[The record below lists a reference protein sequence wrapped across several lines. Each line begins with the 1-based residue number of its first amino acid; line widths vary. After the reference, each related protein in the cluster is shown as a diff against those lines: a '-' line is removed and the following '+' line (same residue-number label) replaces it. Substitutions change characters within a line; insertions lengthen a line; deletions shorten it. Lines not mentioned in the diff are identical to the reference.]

1 MSAPAWPRGGG
12 SMGELV
18 RQHDWSTT
26 SLGALEDWPAHL
38 RTSVDIMLNSPMA
51 MVLMWGPQHV
61 MIYNDDYIQIA
72 GERHPA
78 ALGGTVPAVWPEI
91 WDWNARILEAGL
103 RGETQ
108 VHRERCL
115 PLLRDGKATDV
126 CFDLFYA
133 PVHGA
138 EGQVDGVLCTALEL
152 TARMEEGRQLKLATA
167 ELGQLNTTLQTESE
181 AVRAANRRLG
191 EERALLRALFQ
202 QAPSFMALLRGPQHV
217 FELAN
222 EHYLRLV
229 GRLELELLGKT
240 VESALPEV
248 KAQGFIELL
257 DQVYRT
263 GEPYEGRQ
271 VKVDLQTADGRTGQR
286 QIDFIYQPIKDDEGV
301 VTGILVEGIDV
312 TERMEAEERLRLA
325 QQAGGI
331 GTFEWFPETG
341 AMLVSPTFR
350 RLWGLADEEEVTER
364 LLVSLVD
371 ARDQQKVGPSKL
383 DLAPNPLEYVEYR
396 IRRPA
401 DGALRWIARQGEVVA
416 GRVPGQRR
424 YVGVSFDVTERR
436 QIEDELNASQE
447 RMSAIFGQASVGLS
461 ELGLD
466 GSFQRVNGALCRML
480 GRSAE
485 ELLSLNMNDIMH
497 PADVPGNSVLFQ
509 RLVETGESFSL
520 EKRYLKPDGSQ
531 VWVSSNVSRLLDE
544 QGQTR
549 SLIAVKTDITDRRRV
564 EKALHELNETLEHR
578 VEQEVGERT
587 KAEDALRQAQKMEA
601 VGQLT
606 GGIAHDFNNVL
617 QIISGNLHLLHH
629 LTGSDGLMRQRLDT
643 AIAAV
648 ERGAKLSSHLLAF
661 ARRQPLKPVVADLA
675 RVVRNMDALLR
686 RALGEAIDIV
696 LVGGG
701 GLWNTLVDR
710 SQIENVILN
719 LAINARDAMD
729 GVGKLTIE
737 LGNVVLDE
745 QYVHKLVDV
754 PAGQY
759 VMLSVTDTGR
769 GMSGPV
775 LQRAFEPFFTT
786 KPEGAGTGLGLSMAY
801 GFVTQS
807 RGHIRIY
814 SEPGVG
820 TGVKI
825 YLPRSLMAEA
835 DEELELSGVV
845 TGGTETVL
853 VVEDDVG
860 VRTTVVDML
869 GALGY
874 TVLKAEDGESALAVL
889 HSGAQIDLLFTDV
902 IMPGPV
908 SSTEMARQARELQP
922 DIAVLFTSGYAQD
935 IIVHEGRLDAGVEL
949 LSKPYRREELARKL
963 RHVLANRQQ
972 QMRARQFERSGA
984 PVASSA
990 ANGSTAASVLG
1001 SGTPGLDLTGHA
1013 LVPQGDMPT
1022 SMKILVVE
1030 DNLDSQLMVCE
1041 LVGMLGHTVSG
1052 VSDGEAAWE
1061 LLNEQDFD
1069 ILFTDVSLPGM
1080 SGIALARMVLRDK
1093 PGMRIIFSTGY
1104 GKESMDELGFSA
1116 SVLRKP
1122 YDLTELQAALDQP

>member
-1 MSAPAWPRGGG
+1 MNMPTWPRGGG

-18 RQHDWSTT
+18 RQFDWSAS
-26 SLGALEDWPAHL
+26 SLGALDAWPAHL
-38 RTSVDIMLNSPMA
+38 RTSVDIVLHSPMA

-61 MIYNDDYIQIA
+61 MIYNDEYINIA
-72 GERHPA
+72 GPRHPA

-103 RGETQ
+103 GGETQ

-115 PLLRDGKATDV
+115 PLLRGGQPTDV
-126 CFDLFYA
+126 CFDLFYT

-138 EGQVDGVLCTALEL
+138 DGQVDGVLCTAVEL

-167 ELGQLNTTLQTESE
+167 ELGKLNTSLQAESE
-181 AVRAANRRLG
+181 AVRAANRRLD
-191 EERALLRALFQ
+191 EDRALLRALFQ

-229 GRLELELLGKT
+229 GRGDLLGQT
-240 VESALPEV
+240 VEAALPEV
-248 KAQGFIELL
+248 KAQGFIDLL
-257 DQVYRT
+257 DQVYRS
-263 GEPYEGRQ
+263 GVAYEGRQ
-271 VKVDLQTADGRTGQR
+271 VRVDLQTADGQTGER
-286 QIDFIYQPIKDDEGV
+286 HVDFVYQPIKDADGA
-301 VTGILVEGIDV
+301 VTGIFVEGIDV
-312 TERMEAEERLRLA
+312 TERMEGEERLRLA

-350 RLWGLADEEEVTER
+350 RQWGIADDEEVTQQ

-383 DLAPNPLEYVEYR
+383 ELAQNPLEYVEYR

-401 DGALRWIARQGEVVA
+401 DGAVRWIARQGEVIP
-416 GRVPGQRR
+416 GRLPGQRR

-436 QIEDELNASQE
+436 QIEEELMASQE
-447 RMSAIFGQASVGLS
+447 RMAAIFGQASVGLS

-466 GSFQRVNGALCRML
+466 GRFQRVNGALCCML

-485 ELLSLNMNDIMH
+485 ELLSLNMNDILH
-497 PADVPGNSVLFQ
+497 PDDVPGNNVLFQ

-531 VWVSSNVSRLLDE
+531 VWVSSNVSRLVDE
-544 QGQTR
+544 QGHTR

-617 QIISGNLHLLHH
+617 QIISGNLHLLQH
-629 LTGSDGLMRQRLDT
+629 LAGADGLMRQRLDT

-696 LVGGG
+696 HVGGG

-729 GVGKLTIE
+729 GAGKLTIE

-745 QYVHKLVDV
+745 QYVHNLVDV

-759 VMLSVTDTGR
+759 VMLSVTDTGH

-814 SEPGVG
+814 SEPGLG

-874 TVLKAEDGESALAVL
+874 TVLKAEDGESALAVIG
-889 HSGAQIDLLFTDV
+889 SGAQIDLLFTDV

-935 IIVHEGRLDAGVEL
+935 IIVHEGRLDTGVEL

-963 RHVLANRQQ
+963 RHILANRQQ
-972 QMRARQFERSGA
+972 QMRARQFELA
-984 PVASSA
+984 
-990 ANGSTAASVLG
+990 GSTATGALG
-1001 SGTPGLDLTGHA
+1001 AGTPGLDLTGHA
-1013 LVPQGDMPT
+1013 PEPQGDLPT

-1052 VSDGEAAWE
+1052 VSDGEAAWK

-1093 PGMRIIFSTGY
+1093 PGTRIIFSTGY

-1122 YDLTELQAALDQP
+1122 YDLMELQAALDQP

>member
-12 SMGELV
+12 NMGELV
-18 RQHDWSTT
+18 RQRDWSAT
-26 SLGALEDWPAHL
+26 SLGALDGWPANL
-38 RTSVDIMLNSPMA
+38 RTSVDIVLNSPMA

-72 GERHPA
+72 GERHPE
-78 ALGGTVPAVWPEI
+78 ALGGTVPTVWPEI

-108 VHRERCL
+108 VHRECCL
-115 PLLRDGKATDV
+115 PLLRDGQRTDV
-126 CFDLFYA
+126 CFDLYYT

-138 EGQVDGVLCTALEL
+138 DGQVDGVLCTALEL

-167 ELGQLNTTLQTESE
+167 ELGKLNTTLQAESE

-229 GRLELELLGKT
+229 GHRDLLGKT
-240 VESALPEV
+240 VEAALPEV
-248 KAQGFIELL
+248 KEQGFIELL

-263 GEPYEGRQ
+263 GEPYEGSQ
-271 VKVDLQTADGRTGQR
+271 VKVDLQTADGQTGQR
-286 QIDFIYQPIKDDEGV
+286 QIDFVYQPIKDDEGT

-312 TERMEAEERLRLA
+312 TERMEGEERLRLA

-350 RLWGLADEEEVTER
+350 RLWGIADEEEVTER

-371 ARDQQKVGPSKL
+371 ARDHGKVGPSKL
-383 DLAPNPLEYVEYR
+383 DVAPNPLEYVEYR

-447 RMSAIFGQASVGLS
+447 RMAAIFGQASVGLS

-466 GSFQRVNGALCRML
+466 GSFLRVNGALCRML

-531 VWVSSNVSRLLDE
+531 VWVSSNVSRLVDE

-578 VEQEVGERT
+578 VEQEVNERT

-617 QIISGNLHLLHH
+617 QIISGNLHLLQH
-629 LTGSDGLMRQRLDT
+629 LAGTDGLMRQRLDT

-661 ARRQPLKPVVADLA
+661 ARRQPLQPVVADLA

-710 SQIENVILN
+710 GQIENVILN

-745 QYVHKLVDV
+745 QYVHNLVDV

-769 GMSGPV
+769 GMSGSV

-874 TVLKAEDGESALAVL
+874 KVLKAEDGESALAVL

-935 IIVHEGRLDAGVEL
+935 VIVHEGRLDAGVEL

-984 PVASSA
+984 PLAD
-990 ANGSTAASVLG
+990 STSASVLG
-1001 SGTPGLDLTGHA
+1001 GTPGLDLTGHA
-1013 LVPQGDMPT
+1013 LAPQGDMPT

-1052 VSDGEAAWE
+1052 VSDGEAAWK

-1093 PGMRIIFSTGY
+1093 PDMRIIFSTGY

-1122 YDLTELQAALDQP
+1122 YDLLELQAALDQP

>member
-1 MSAPAWPRGGG
+1 MNMPAWPRGGG
-12 SMGELV
+12 IMGELV
-18 RQHDWSTT
+18 RQSDWSA
-26 SLGALEDWPAHL
+26 SGLGALDDWPANL
-38 RTSVDIMLNSPMA
+38 RTSVDIVLHSPMA
-51 MVLMWGPQHV
+51 MVLMWGPRHV
-61 MIYNDDYIQIA
+61 MIYNDEYIKIA
-72 GERHPA
+72 GARHPA
-78 ALGGTVPAVWPEI
+78 ALGGTVPAIWPEI
-91 WDWNARILEAGL
+91 WDWNARILQAGL

-108 VHRERCL
+108 VHRECCL
-115 PLLRDGKATDV
+115 PLLRDGQPVEV
-126 CFDLFYA
+126 CFDLFYT

-138 EGQVDGVLCTALEL
+138 DGQVDGVLCTALEL
-152 TARMEEGRQLKLATA
+152 TARMEEGRQLKLVTA
-167 ELGQLNTTLQTESE
+167 ELGERNSALQAEGE
-181 AVRAANRRLG
+181 AVRAANRRLD

-229 GRLELELLGKT
+229 GRGELELLGNS
-240 VESALPEV
+240 VETALPEV
-248 KAQGFIELL
+248 KGQGFIDLL
-257 DQVYRT
+257 DQVYRS
-263 GEPYEGRQ
+263 GVAYEGRQ
-271 VKVDLQTADGRTGQR
+271 VRVDLLTADGRTGQR
-286 QIDFIYQPIKDDEGV
+286 YVDFVYQPIKDADGV
-301 VTGILVEGIDV
+301 VSGILVEGIDV
-312 TERMEAEERLRLA
+312 TERMEGEERLRLA

-331 GTFEWFPETG
+331 GTFEWFPDTG
-341 AMLVSPTFR
+341 AMVVSPTFR
-350 RLWGLADEEEVTER
+350 RQWGIPDEQEITQQ

-371 ARDQQKVGPSKL
+371 ARDLTKVGPSKL
-383 DLAPNPLEYVEYR
+383 ELAQNPLEYVEYR
-396 IRRPA
+396 IRRPL
-401 DGALRWIARQGEVVA
+401 DGEVRWIARQGEVVD

-436 QIEDELNASQE
+436 HIEDELTASQE
-447 RMSAIFGQASVGLS
+447 RMAAIFGQASVGLS

-466 GSFQRVNGALCRML
+466 GRFQRVNGALCRML
-480 GRSAE
+480 GRPAE
-485 ELLSLNMNDIMH
+485 ELLSLNMNDILH
-497 PADVPGNSVLFQ
+497 PDDVPGNNVLFQ

-531 VWVSSNVSRLLDE
+531 VWVSSNVSRLVDE
-544 QGQTR
+544 QGHTR

-578 VEQEVGERT
+578 VEQEVSERT

-617 QIISGNLHLLHH
+617 QIISGNLHLLAH
-629 LTGSDGLMRQRLDT
+629 LAGTDGLMRQRLDT

-745 QYVHKLVDV
+745 NYVQKLVDV

-759 VMLSVTDTGR
+759 VMLSVTDTGH
-769 GMSGPV
+769 GMSGSV

-935 IIVHEGRLDAGVEL
+935 VIVHEGRLDAGVEL

-972 QMRARQFERSGA
+972 QLRARQFELAGT
-984 PVASSA
+984 PVAGGPMASA
-990 ANGSTAASVLG
+990 RQA
-1001 SGTPGLDLTGHA
+1001 GTPGLDLTGHA

-1052 VSDGEAAWE
+1052 VSDGEAAWQ
-1061 LLNEQDFD
+1061 LLSEQDFD

-1080 SGIALARMVLRDK
+1080 SGIALARMVLREK
-1093 PGMRIIFSTGY
+1093 PDMRIIFSTGY

-1122 YDLTELQAALDQP
+1122 YDLTELQAALDQS

>member
-1 MSAPAWPRGGG
+1 MSQAAWPRGGG
-12 SMGELV
+12 IMGDLV
-18 RQHDWSTT
+18 RRHDWSATA
-26 SLGALEDWPAHL
+26 LGPLEGWPANL
-38 RTSVDIMLNSPMA
+38 RTSVDIVLNSPMA

-61 MIYNDDYIQIA
+61 MVYNDDYIRIA
-72 GERHPA
+72 GARHPQ
-78 ALGGTVPAVWPEI
+78 ALGGTVPGVWPEI

-108 VHRERCL
+108 VHRESCL
-115 PLLRDGKATDV
+115 PLLRNGKPTDV
-126 CFDLFYA
+126 CFDLFYT

-138 EGQVDGVLCTALEL
+138 DGRVDGVLCTALEL

-167 ELGQLNTTLQTESE
+167 ELGELNASLQAEGE

-202 QAPSFMALLRGPQHV
+202 QAPSFMAMLRGPRHV

-229 GRLELELLGKT
+229 GRPELELLGKP
-240 VESALPEV
+240 VAVALPEV
-248 KAQGFIELL
+248 KAQGFIDLL
-257 DQVYRT
+257 DAVYRT
-263 GEPYEGRQ
+263 GVAYEGRQ
-271 VKVDLQTADGRTGQR
+271 VKVDLQTADGRTGER
-286 QIDFIYQPIKDDEGV
+286 HVDFVYQPIKDDEGR

-312 TERMEAEERLRLA
+312 TERMEGEERLRLA

-341 AMLVSPTFR
+341 AMVVSPTFR
-350 RLWGLADEEEVTER
+350 RQWGIADGQEITQQ

-371 ARDQQKVGPSKL
+371 ERDWKKVGPSKL
-383 DLAPNPLEYVEYR
+383 ELAQNPLEYVEYR
-396 IRRPA
+396 VRRPV
-401 DGALRWIARQGEVVA
+401 DGAVRWIARQGEVVP
-416 GRVPGQRR
+416 GRVAGQRR

-436 QIEDELNASQE
+436 QIEEELMASQE
-447 RMSAIFGQASVGLS
+447 RMAAIFGQASVGLS

-466 GSFQRVNGALCRML
+466 GRFQRVNGALCRML

-497 PADVPGNSVLFQ
+497 PDDVPGNTVLFQ

-531 VWVSSNVSRLLDE
+531 VWVSSNVSRLVDE
-544 QGQTR
+544 QGHTR

-578 VEQEVGERT
+578 VEQEVSERT

-617 QIISGNLHLLHH
+617 QIISGNLHLLQH
-629 LTGSDGLMRQRLDT
+629 LAGGDGLMRQRLDT

-696 LVGGG
+696 HVGGG

-745 QYVHKLVDV
+745 HYVHNLVDV

-759 VMLSVTDTGR
+759 VMLSVTDTGH

-835 DEELELSGVV
+835 DEEVELSGVV

-874 TVLKAEDGESALAVL
+874 KVLKAEDGESALAVL

-908 SSTEMARQARELQP
+908 SSTDMARQARELQP

-935 IIVHEGRLDAGVEL
+935 VIVHEGRLDAGVEL

-972 QMRARQFERSGA
+972 QLRARQFELA
-984 PVASSA
+984 
-990 ANGSTAASVLG
+990 
-1001 SGTPGLDLTGHA
+1001 GTPGLDLTGHA
-1013 LVPQGDMPT
+1013 PEPQGDMPT

-1052 VSDGEAAWE
+1052 VSDGESAWQ
-1061 LLNEQDFD
+1061 LLSEQDFD

-1122 YDLTELQAALDQP
+1122 YDLMELQAALDQS

>member
-1 MSAPAWPRGGG
+1 MSMPTWPRGGG

-18 RQHDWSTT
+18 RQFDWSAS
-26 SLGALEDWPAHL
+26 SLGALDAWPAHL
-38 RTSVDIMLNSPMA
+38 RTSVDIVLHSPMA

-61 MIYNDDYIQIA
+61 MIYNDEYINIA
-72 GERHPA
+72 GPRHPA

-103 RGETQ
+103 GGETQ

-115 PLLRDGKATDV
+115 PLLRGGQPTDV
-126 CFDLFYA
+126 CFDLFYT

-138 EGQVDGVLCTALEL
+138 DGQVDGVLCTAVEL

-167 ELGQLNTTLQTESE
+167 ELGKLNTSLQAESE
-181 AVRAANRRLG
+181 AVRAANRRLD
-191 EERALLRALFQ
+191 EDRALLRALFQ

-229 GRLELELLGKT
+229 GRGDLLGQT
-240 VESALPEV
+240 VEAALPEV
-248 KAQGFIELL
+248 KAQGFIDLL
-257 DQVYRT
+257 DQVYRS
-263 GEPYEGRQ
+263 GVAYEGRQ
-271 VKVDLQTADGRTGQR
+271 VRVDLQMADGQTGER
-286 QIDFIYQPIKDDEGV
+286 HVDFVYQPIKDADGA
-301 VTGILVEGIDV
+301 VTGIFVEGIDV
-312 TERMEAEERLRLA
+312 TERMEGEERLRLA

-350 RLWGLADEEEVTER
+350 RQWGIADDEEVTQQ

-383 DLAPNPLEYVEYR
+383 ELAQNPLEYVEYR

-401 DGALRWIARQGEVVA
+401 DGAVRWIARQGEVIP
-416 GRVPGQRR
+416 GRLPGQRR

-436 QIEDELNASQE
+436 QIEEELMASQE
-447 RMSAIFGQASVGLS
+447 RMAAIFGQASVGLS

-466 GSFQRVNGALCRML
+466 GRFQRVNGALCCML

-485 ELLSLNMNDIMH
+485 ELLSLNMNDILH
-497 PADVPGNSVLFQ
+497 PDDVPGNNVLFQ

-531 VWVSSNVSRLLDE
+531 VWVSSNVSRLVDE
-544 QGQTR
+544 QGHTR

-578 VEQEVGERT
+578 VEQEVSERT

-617 QIISGNLHLLHH
+617 QIISGNLHLLQH
-629 LTGSDGLMRQRLDT
+629 LAGADGLMRQRLDT

-696 LVGGG
+696 HVGGG

-729 GVGKLTIE
+729 GAGKLTIE

-745 QYVHKLVDV
+745 HYVHNLVDV

-835 DEELELSGVV
+835 DEEVELSGVV

-935 IIVHEGRLDAGVEL
+935 VIVHEGRLDAGVEL

-984 PVASSA
+984 PVSGGLMASA
-990 ANGSTAASVLG
+990 LG
-1001 SGTPGLDLTGHA
+1001 AGTPGLDLTGHA
-1013 LVPQGDMPT
+1013 PEPQGDMPT

-1052 VSDGEAAWE
+1052 VSDGESAWQ
-1061 LLNEQDFD
+1061 LLSEQDFD

-1080 SGIALARMVLRDK
+1080 SGIALARMVLREK
-1093 PGMRIIFSTGY
+1093 PDMRIIFSTGY

-1122 YDLTELQAALDQP
+1122 YDLMELQAALDQS

>member
-1 MSAPAWPRGGG
+1 MSKPTWPRGGG

-18 RQHDWSTT
+18 RQFDWSAS
-26 SLGALEDWPAHL
+26 SLGALDAWPAHL
-38 RTSVDIMLNSPMA
+38 RTSVDIVLHSPMA

-61 MIYNDDYIQIA
+61 MVYNDEYINIA
-72 GERHPA
+72 GPRHPA

-115 PLLRDGKATDV
+115 PLLRDGQPTDV
-126 CFDLFYA
+126 CFDLFYT

-138 EGQVDGVLCTALEL
+138 DGQVDGVLCTAVEL

-167 ELGQLNTTLQTESE
+167 ELGKLNATLQAESE
-181 AVRAANRRLG
+181 AVRAANRRLD
-191 EERALLRALFQ
+191 EDRALLRALFQ

-229 GRLELELLGKT
+229 GRDDLLGQP
-240 VESALPEV
+240 VEVALPEV
-248 KAQGFIELL
+248 KAQGFIDLL
-257 DQVYRT
+257 DQVYRS
-263 GEPYEGRQ
+263 GVAYEGRQ
-271 VKVDLQTADGRTGQR
+271 VRVDLQTADGQTGER
-286 QIDFIYQPIKDDEGV
+286 HVDFVYQPIKDADGA

-312 TERMEAEERLRLA
+312 TERMEGEERLRLA

-350 RLWGLADEEEVTER
+350 RQWGIADDEEVTQQ

-383 DLAPNPLEYVEYR
+383 ELAPNPLEYVEYR

-401 DGALRWIARQGEVVA
+401 DGAVRWIARQGEVIA
-416 GRVPGQRR
+416 GRLPGQRR

-436 QIEDELNASQE
+436 QIEEELMASQE
-447 RMSAIFGQASVGLS
+447 RMAAIFGQASVGLS

-466 GSFQRVNGALCRML
+466 GRFQRVNGALCCML

-485 ELLSLNMNDIMH
+485 ELLSLNMNDILH
-497 PADVPGNSVLFQ
+497 PDDVPGNNVLFR

-531 VWVSSNVSRLLDE
+531 VWVSSNVSRLVDE
-544 QGQTR
+544 QGHTR

-578 VEQEVGERT
+578 VEQEVSERT

-617 QIISGNLHLLHH
+617 QIISGNLHLLQH
-629 LTGSDGLMRQRLDT
+629 LAGTDGLMRQRLDT

-729 GVGKLTIE
+729 GAGKLTIE

-745 QYVHKLVDV
+745 HYVHNLVDV

-835 DEELELSGVV
+835 DEEVELSGVV

-908 SSTEMARQARELQP
+908 SSTDMARQARELQP

-935 IIVHEGRLDAGVEL
+935 VIVHEGRLDAGVEL

-984 PVASSA
+984 PVS
-990 ANGSTAASVLG
+990 GGLAASALG
-1001 SGTPGLDLTGHA
+1001 AGTPGLDLTGHA
-1013 LVPQGDMPT
+1013 PAPQGDMPT

-1052 VSDGEAAWE
+1052 VSDGESAWQ
-1061 LLNEQDFD
+1061 LLSEQDFD

-1080 SGIALARMVLRDK
+1080 SGIALARMVLREK
-1093 PGMRIIFSTGY
+1093 PDMRIIFSTGY

-1122 YDLTELQAALDQP
+1122 YDLMELQAALDQS

>member
-1 MSAPAWPRGGG
+1 MSMPTWPRGGG

-18 RQHDWSTT
+18 RQFDWSAS
-26 SLGALEDWPAHL
+26 SLGALDAWPAHL
-38 RTSVDIMLNSPMA
+38 RTSVDIVLHSPMA

-61 MIYNDDYIQIA
+61 MIYNDEYINIA
-72 GERHPA
+72 GPRHPA

-103 RGETQ
+103 GGETQ

-115 PLLRDGKATDV
+115 PLLRGGQPTDV
-126 CFDLFYA
+126 CFDLFYT

-138 EGQVDGVLCTALEL
+138 DGQVDGVLCTAVEL

-167 ELGQLNTTLQTESE
+167 ELGKLNTSLQAESE
-181 AVRAANRRLG
+181 AVRAANRRLD
-191 EERALLRALFQ
+191 EDRALLRALFQ

-229 GRLELELLGKT
+229 GRGDLLGQT
-240 VESALPEV
+240 VEAALPEV
-248 KAQGFIELL
+248 KAQGFIDLL
-257 DQVYRT
+257 DQVYRS
-263 GEPYEGRQ
+263 GVAYEGRQ
-271 VKVDLQTADGRTGQR
+271 VRVDLQTADGQTGER
-286 QIDFIYQPIKDDEGV
+286 HVDFVYQPIKDADGA
-301 VTGILVEGIDV
+301 VTGIFVEGIDV
-312 TERMEAEERLRLA
+312 TERMEGEERLRLA

-350 RLWGLADEEEVTER
+350 RQWGIADDEEVTQQ

-383 DLAPNPLEYVEYR
+383 ELAQNPLEYVEYR

-401 DGALRWIARQGEVVA
+401 DGAVRWIARQGEVIP
-416 GRVPGQRR
+416 GRLPGQRR

-436 QIEDELNASQE
+436 QIEEELMASQE
-447 RMSAIFGQASVGLS
+447 RMAAIFGQASVGLS

-466 GSFQRVNGALCRML
+466 GRFQRVNGALCCML

-485 ELLSLNMNDIMH
+485 ELLSLNMNDILH
-497 PADVPGNSVLFQ
+497 PDDVPGNNVLFQ

-531 VWVSSNVSRLLDE
+531 VWVSSNVSRLVDE
-544 QGQTR
+544 QGHTR

-578 VEQEVGERT
+578 VEQEVSERT

-617 QIISGNLHLLHH
+617 QIISGNLHLLQH
-629 LTGSDGLMRQRLDT
+629 LAGADGLMRQRLDT

-696 LVGGG
+696 HVGGG

-729 GVGKLTIE
+729 GAGKLTIE

-745 QYVHKLVDV
+745 HYVHNLVDV

-835 DEELELSGVV
+835 DEEVELSGVV

-874 TVLKAEDGESALAVL
+874 MVLKAEDGESALAVL

-935 IIVHEGRLDAGVEL
+935 VIVHEGRLDAGVEL

-984 PVASSA
+984 PVSGGLMASA
-990 ANGSTAASVLG
+990 LG
-1001 SGTPGLDLTGHA
+1001 AGTPGLDLTGHA
-1013 LVPQGDMPT
+1013 PEPQGDMPT

-1052 VSDGEAAWE
+1052 VSDGESAWQ
-1061 LLNEQDFD
+1061 LLSEQDFD

-1080 SGIALARMVLRDK
+1080 SGIALARMVLREK
-1093 PGMRIIFSTGY
+1093 PDMRIIFSTGY

-1122 YDLTELQAALDQP
+1122 YDLMELQAALDQS

>member
-1 MSAPAWPRGGG
+1 MSAPSWPHGGG
-12 SMGELV
+12 VTGELL
-18 RQHDWSTT
+18 RQRDWSVTG
-26 SLGALEDWPAHL
+26 LGAPESWPANL
-38 RTSVDIMLNSPMA
+38 RTSVDIVLHSPMA

-61 MIYNDDYIQIA
+61 MLYNDDYIAIA
-72 GERHPA
+72 GARHPA
-78 ALGGTVPAVWPEI
+78 ALGGTVPEVWPEI
-91 WDWNARILEAGL
+91 WEWNARILEAGL

-108 VHRERCL
+108 VHRECCL
-115 PLLRDGKATDV
+115 PLLRDGAPQDV
-126 CFDLFYA
+126 CFDLFYT
-133 PVHGA
+133 PVHGD
-138 EGQVDGVLCTALEL
+138 GGRVDGVLCTAVEL
-152 TARMEEGRQLKLATA
+152 TARMEEGRQLKLVTA
-167 ELGQLNTTLQTESE
+167 ALGELNTNLQAESE
-181 AVRAANRRLG
+181 AVRAANRRLA

-202 QAPSFMALLRGPQHV
+202 QAPSFMAMLRGPQHV

-229 GRLELELLGKT
+229 GRGELLGKS
-240 VESALPEV
+240 VEKALPEV
-248 KAQGFIELL
+248 RQQGFIDLL

-263 GEPYEGRQ
+263 GVAYEGRQ
-271 VKVDLQTADGRTGQR
+271 VKVELQTEEGQTGQR
-286 QIDFIYQPIKDDEGV
+286 HVDFVYQPIKDDDGM
-301 VTGILVEGIDV
+301 VTGILVEGVDV
-312 TERMEAEERLRLA
+312 TERMESEERLRLA

-331 GTFEWFPETG
+331 GTFEWFPDTG
-341 AMLVSPTFR
+341 AMVVSPTFR
-350 RLWGLADEEEVTER
+350 RQWGIADEQEVTQQ

-371 ARDQQKVGPSKL
+371 ARDQKKVGTSKL
-383 DLAPNPLEYVEYR
+383 DLAQNPLEYVEYR
-396 IRRPA
+396 VHRPL
-401 DGALRWIARQGEVVA
+401 DGEVRWIARQGEVMA

-436 QIEDELNASQE
+436 QIEEELMASQE
-447 RMSAIFGQASVGLS
+447 RMAAIFGQASVGLS
-461 ELGLD
+461 ELDLD
-466 GSFQRVNGALCRML
+466 GRFLRVNGALCRMQ
-480 GRSAE
+480 GRSSD
-485 ELLSLNMNDIMH
+485 ELLALNMNEILH
-497 PADVPGNSVLFQ
+497 PDDVPGNNVLFR

-520 EKRYLKPDGSQ
+520 EKRYLKPDGSL
-531 VWVSSNVSRLLDE
+531 VWVSSNVSRLVDE
-544 QGQTR
+544 QGHTR

-629 LTGSDGLMRQRLDT
+629 LSGNDGQMRQRLDT

-729 GVGKLTIE
+729 GAGKLTIE

-745 QYVHKLVDV
+745 HYVHNLVDV

-759 VMLSVTDTGR
+759 VMLSVTDTGH

-835 DEELELSGVV
+835 DEEVELSGVV

-860 VRTTVVDML
+860 VRATVVDML

-889 HSGAQIDLLFTDV
+889 HSGAPIDLLFTDV

-935 IIVHEGRLDAGVEL
+935 VIVHEGRLDAGVEL

-972 QMRARQFERSGA
+972 QMRARQFNPASTLGA
-984 PVASSA
+984 
-990 ANGSTAASVLG
+990 
-1001 SGTPGLDLTGHA
+1001 GTPGLDLTGHA
-1013 LVPQGDMPT
+1013 PEPQGEMPK

-1052 VSDGEAAWE
+1052 VSDGESAWQ
-1061 LLNEQDFD
+1061 LLSEQDFD

-1080 SGIALARMVLRDK
+1080 SGIALARMVLSEK

-1122 YDLTELQAALDQP
+1122 YDLTELQAALDQS

>member
-1 MSAPAWPRGGG
+1 MSDSIDNDQPRGGG
-12 SMGELV
+12 ITGELV
-18 RQHDWSTT
+18 RKLDWSAT
-26 SLGALEDWPAHL
+26 SLGAISGWPANL
-38 RTSVDIMLNSPMA
+38 RTSVDIVLNSPMA
-51 MVLMWGPQHV
+51 MVLMWGPEHV
-61 MIYNDDYIQIA
+61 MIYNDEYIRIA
-72 GERHPA
+72 AGRHPA
-78 ALGGTVPAVWPEI
+78 ALGSTVAEVWPEI
-91 WDWNARILEAGL
+91 WDWHAPILAAGL

-108 VHRERCL
+108 VVREKAL
-115 PLLRDGKATDV
+115 PLLHGGMPV
-126 CFDLFYA
+126 EQYFDLFYT

-138 EGQVDGVLCTALEL
+138 GGQADGVLCTALEL
-152 TARMEEGRQLKLATA
+152 TARD
-167 ELGQLNTTLQTESE
+167 
-181 AVRAANRRLG
+181 ANRRVA
-191 EERALLRALFQ
+191 EERGLLRALFE
-202 QAPSFMALLRGPQHV
+202 QAPSFMAVLRGPQHV

-229 GRLELELLGKT
+229 GRSELLGKS
-240 VESALPEV
+240 VEEALPEV
-248 KAQGFIELL
+248 RKQGFIDLL
-257 DQVYRT
+257 DEVYRT
-263 GEPYEGRQ
+263 GVPFKGRQ
-271 VKVDLQTADGRTGQR
+271 LMVELNTADGKQR
-286 QIDFIYQPIKDDEGV
+286 QRHVDFVYQPIKDDDGV
-301 VTGILVEGIDV
+301 VGGILVEGSDV
-312 TERMEAEERLRLA
+312 TQRIESEERLSLA

-331 GTFEWFPETG
+331 GTFEWFPESG
-341 AMLVSPTFR
+341 KMDVSPTFR
-350 RLWGLADEEEVTER
+350 RIWGIADDAFVTQQ
-364 LLVSLVD
+364 LLVGLID
-371 ARDQQKVGPSKL
+371 PRDLDKVGSSRME
-383 DLAPNPLEYVEYR
+383 LAQNPLEYVEYR
-396 IRRPA
+396 VRRPL
-401 DGALRWIARQGEVVA
+401 DGEVRWIARQGEVVDGPA
-416 GRVPGQRR
+416 PGQRR

-436 QIEDELNASQE
+436 LIENELHASQE
-447 RMSAIFGQASVGLS
+447 RMAAIFGQASVGLS

-466 GSFQRVNGALCRML
+466 GSFQRVNGALCTML
-480 GRSAE
+480 GRTSE
-485 ELLSLNMNDIMH
+485 QLLSMNMNDIMH
-497 PADVPGNSVLFQ
+497 PDDVPGNTLLFR

-520 EKRYLKPDGSQ
+520 EKRYLKPDGMQ
-531 VWVSSNVSRLLDE
+531 VWVSSNVSRLVDE
-544 QGQTR
+544 HGQTR
-549 SLIAVKTDITDRRRV
+549 ALIAVKTDITERRRI

-578 VEQEVGERT
+578 VEQEVSERT

-629 LTGSDGLMRQRLDT
+629 LSGDDGVMRQRLDT

-661 ARRQPLKPVVADLA
+661 ARRQPLQPVVADLS

-696 LVGGG
+696 LVGGA

-729 GVGKLTIE
+729 GAGKLTIE
-737 LGNVVLDE
+737 MGNVVLDE
-745 QYVHKLVDV
+745 QYVHNLDMA
-754 PAGQY
+754 AGQY
-759 VMLSVTDTGR
+759 VMLSVTDTGK

-801 GFVTQS
+801 GFVKQS

-814 SEPGVG
+814 SEPGHG

-825 YLPRSLMAEA
+825 YLPRTLMAEA
-835 DEELELSGVV
+835 ADEDELSGVV

-860 VRTTVVDML
+860 VRATVVDML
-869 GALGY
+869 GNLGY
-874 TVLKAEDGESALAVL
+874 KVLKAEDGESALAVL
-889 HSGAQIDLLFTDV
+889 QSGAQIDLLFTDV

-908 SSTEMARQARELQP
+908 RSTDMARMAREMQP

-935 IIVHEGRLDAGVEL
+935 VIVHEGRLDAGVEL

-972 QMRARQFERSGA
+972 QLRARQFDWSA
-984 PVASSA
+984 TQADSA
-990 ANGSTAASVLG
+990 AA
-1001 SGTPGLDLTGHA
+1001 GTPGLDLTGHA
-1013 LVPQGDMPT
+1013 PAPPADVPT

-1041 LVGMLGHTVSG
+1041 LVAMLGHTVSG
-1052 VSDGEAAWE
+1052 VSDGESAWE
-1061 LLNEQDFD
+1061 LLNEQEFD

-1122 YDLTELQAALDQP
+1122 YDLLELQAALEQS

>member
-1 MSAPAWPRGGG
+1 MSASLPLYQPCGGG
-12 SMGELV
+12 ATGDLV
-18 RQHDWSTT
+18 RGFDWSST
-26 SLGALEDWPAHL
+26 SLGPIAAWPANL
-38 RTSVDIMLNSPMA
+38 RTSVDIVLNSPMA

-61 MIYNDDYIQIA
+61 MIYNDEYSKIA
-72 GERHPA
+72 AERHPQA
-78 ALGGTVPAVWPEI
+78 MGGTVAGVWPEL
-91 WDWNARILEAGL
+91 WDWNAPILAAGL

-108 VHRERCL
+108 VHRERTL
-115 PLLRDGKATDV
+115 PLVRDCVRNDV
-126 CFDLFYA
+126 CFDLFYS
-133 PVHGA
+133 PVHGDA
-138 EGQVDGVLCTALEL
+138 GQVDGVLCTALEL
-152 TARMEEGRQLKLATA
+152 TARLEEGRQLKQATA
-167 ELGQLNTTLQTESE
+167 ELVAVNRALQAE
-181 AVRAANRRLG
+181 AEAARDANRRVA
-191 EERALLRALFQ
+191 EERGLLRALFE
-202 QAPSFMALLRGPQHV
+202 QAPSFMAVLRGPQHV

-222 EHYLRLV
+222 EHYIELV
-229 GRLELELLGKT
+229 GRSDLLGKS
-240 VESALPEV
+240 VAEALPEV
-248 KAQGFIELL
+248 RAQGFIELL
-257 DQVYRT
+257 DEVYRT
-263 GEPYEGRQ
+263 GVPFEGRQ
-271 VKVDLQTADGRTGQR
+271 LKVDLQTADGGQAR
-286 QIDFIYQPIKDDEGV
+286 RHIDFVYQPIKDDDGV
-301 VTGILVEGIDV
+301 VGGILVEGNDV
-312 TERMEAEERLRLA
+312 TERIEGEERLSLA

-331 GTFEWFPETG
+331 GTFEWFPRTG
-341 AMLVSPTFR
+341 KMEVSPTFR
-350 RLWGLADEEEVTER
+350 RIWGIADDAEITQQ
-364 LLVSLVD
+364 LLVGLVD
-371 ARDQQKVGPSKL
+371 ERDQAKVGPSRM
-383 DLAPNPLEYVEYR
+383 DLAANPLEYVEYR
-396 IRRPA
+396 VRRPL
-401 DGALRWIARQGEVVA
+401 DGQVRWIARQGEVVEGPA
-416 GRVPGQRR
+416 GQRR

-436 QIEDELNASQE
+436 LIEDELNASQE
-447 RMSAIFGQASVGLS
+447 RMAAIFGQASVGLS

-466 GSFQRVNGALCRML
+466 GSFQRVNGALCTML
-480 GRSAE
+480 GRSSE

-497 PADVPGNSVLFQ
+497 PDDVPGNTVLFQ

-520 EKRYLKPDGSQ
+520 EKRYLKPDGML
-531 VWVSSNVSRLLDE
+531 VWVSSNVSRLVDE
-544 QGQTR
+544 HGQTR
-549 SLIAVKTDITDRRRV
+549 ALIAVKTDITERRRI

-578 VEQEVGERT
+578 VEQEVSERT

-629 LTGSDGLMRQRLDT
+629 LASNDGVMRQRLDT

-661 ARRQPLKPVVADLA
+661 ARRQPLQPVVADLS

-696 LVGGG
+696 LVGGA

-710 SQIENVILN
+710 GQIENVILN

-729 GVGKLTIE
+729 GAGKLTIE
-737 LGNVVLDE
+737 MGNVVLDE
-745 QYVHKLVDV
+745 QYVQNLDV

-759 VMLSVTDTGR
+759 VMLSVTDTGK
-769 GMSGPV
+769 GMSGAV

-814 SEPGVG
+814 SEPGHG

-825 YLPRSLMAEA
+825 YLPRTLMAEA
-835 DEELELSGVV
+835 EDELELSGVV

-860 VRTTVVDML
+860 VRSTVVDML

-889 HSGAQIDLLFTDV
+889 QSGAQIDLLFTDV

-908 SSTEMARQARELQP
+908 RSTDMARMAREMQP

-935 IIVHEGRLDAGVEL
+935 VIVHEGRLDAGVDL

-963 RHVLANRQQ
+963 RQVLANRQQ
-972 QMRARQFERSGA
+972 QLRARQFERAGA
-984 PVASSA
+984 TLPGSSEA
-990 ANGSTAASVLG
+990 GALDA
-1001 SGTPGLDLTGHA
+1001 GTPGLDLTGHA
-1013 LVPQGDMPT
+1013 PQPQGDMPS

-1122 YDLTELQAALDQP
+1122 YDLQELQAALEQT

>member
-1 MSAPAWPRGGG
+1 MSMPTWPRGGG

-18 RQHDWSTT
+18 RQFDWSAS
-26 SLGALEDWPAHL
+26 SLGALDAWPAHL
-38 RTSVDIMLNSPMA
+38 RTSVDIVLHSPMA

-61 MIYNDDYIQIA
+61 MIYNDEYINIA
-72 GERHPA
+72 GPRHPA

-103 RGETQ
+103 GGETQ

-115 PLLRDGKATDV
+115 PLLRGGQPTDV
-126 CFDLFYA
+126 CFDLFYT

-138 EGQVDGVLCTALEL
+138 DGQVDGVLCTAVEL

-167 ELGQLNTTLQTESE
+167 ELGKLNTSLQAESE
-181 AVRAANRRLG
+181 AVRAANRRLD
-191 EERALLRALFQ
+191 EDRALLRALFQ

-229 GRLELELLGKT
+229 GRGDLLGQT
-240 VESALPEV
+240 VEAALPEV
-248 KAQGFIELL
+248 KAQGFIDLL
-257 DQVYRT
+257 DQVYRS
-263 GEPYEGRQ
+263 GVAYEGRQ
-271 VKVDLQTADGRTGQR
+271 VRVDLQTADGQTGER
-286 QIDFIYQPIKDDEGV
+286 HVDFVYQPIKDADGA
-301 VTGILVEGIDV
+301 VTGIFVEGIDV
-312 TERMEAEERLRLA
+312 TERMEGEERLRLA

-350 RLWGLADEEEVTER
+350 RQWGIADDEEVTQQ

-383 DLAPNPLEYVEYR
+383 ELAQNPLEYVEYR

-401 DGALRWIARQGEVVA
+401 DGAVRWIARQGEVIP
-416 GRVPGQRR
+416 GRLPGQRR

-436 QIEDELNASQE
+436 QIEEELMASQE
-447 RMSAIFGQASVGLS
+447 RMAAIFGQASVGLS

-466 GSFQRVNGALCRML
+466 GRFQRVNGALCCML

-485 ELLSLNMNDIMH
+485 ELLSLNMNDILH
-497 PADVPGNSVLFQ
+497 PDDVPGNNVLFQ

-531 VWVSSNVSRLLDE
+531 VWVSSNVSRLVDE
-544 QGQTR
+544 QGHTR

-578 VEQEVGERT
+578 VEQEVSERT

-617 QIISGNLHLLHH
+617 QIISGNLHLLQH
-629 LTGSDGLMRQRLDT
+629 LAGADGLMRQRLDT

-696 LVGGG
+696 HVGGG

-729 GVGKLTIE
+729 GAGKLTIE

-745 QYVHKLVDV
+745 HYVHNLVDV

-835 DEELELSGVV
+835 DEEVELSGVV

-935 IIVHEGRLDAGVEL
+935 VIVHEGRLDAGVEL

-984 PVASSA
+984 PVSGGLMSSA
-990 ANGSTAASVLG
+990 LG
-1001 SGTPGLDLTGHA
+1001 AGTPGLDLTGHA
-1013 LVPQGDMPT
+1013 PEPQGDMPT

-1052 VSDGEAAWE
+1052 VSDGESAWQ
-1061 LLNEQDFD
+1061 LLSEQDFD

-1080 SGIALARMVLRDK
+1080 SGIALARMVLREK
-1093 PGMRIIFSTGY
+1093 PDMRIIFSTGY

-1122 YDLTELQAALDQP
+1122 YDLMELQAALDQS

>member
-1 MSAPAWPRGGG
+1 MSMPTWPRGGG

-18 RQHDWSTT
+18 RQFDWSAS
-26 SLGALEDWPAHL
+26 SLGALDAWPAHL
-38 RTSVDIMLNSPMA
+38 RTSVDIVLHSPMA

-61 MIYNDDYIQIA
+61 MIYNDEYINIA
-72 GERHPA
+72 GPRHPA

-103 RGETQ
+103 GGETQ

-115 PLLRDGKATDV
+115 PLLRGGQPTDV
-126 CFDLFYA
+126 CFDLFYT

-138 EGQVDGVLCTALEL
+138 DGQVDGVLCTAVEL

-167 ELGQLNTTLQTESE
+167 ELGKLNTSLQAESE
-181 AVRAANRRLG
+181 AVRAANRRLD
-191 EERALLRALFQ
+191 EDRALLRALFQ

-229 GRLELELLGKT
+229 GRGDLLGQT
-240 VESALPEV
+240 VEAALPEV
-248 KAQGFIELL
+248 KAQGFIDLL
-257 DQVYRT
+257 DQVYRS
-263 GEPYEGRQ
+263 GVAYEGRQ
-271 VKVDLQTADGRTGQR
+271 VRVDLQTADGQTGER
-286 QIDFIYQPIKDDEGV
+286 HVDFVYQPIKDADGA
-301 VTGILVEGIDV
+301 VTGIFVEGIDV
-312 TERMEAEERLRLA
+312 TERMEGEERLRLA

-350 RLWGLADEEEVTER
+350 RQWGIADDEEVTQQ

-383 DLAPNPLEYVEYR
+383 ELAQNPLEYVEYR

-401 DGALRWIARQGEVVA
+401 DGAVRWIARQGEVIP
-416 GRVPGQRR
+416 GRLPGQRR

-436 QIEDELNASQE
+436 QIEEELMASQE
-447 RMSAIFGQASVGLS
+447 RMAAIFGQASVGLS

-466 GSFQRVNGALCRML
+466 GRFQRVNGALCCML

-485 ELLSLNMNDIMH
+485 ELLSLNMNDILH
-497 PADVPGNSVLFQ
+497 PDDVPGNNVLFQ

-531 VWVSSNVSRLLDE
+531 VWVSSNVSRLVDE
-544 QGQTR
+544 QGHTR

-578 VEQEVGERT
+578 VEQEVSERT

-617 QIISGNLHLLHH
+617 QIISGNLHLLQH
-629 LTGSDGLMRQRLDT
+629 LAGADGLMRQRLDT

-696 LVGGG
+696 HVGGG

-729 GVGKLTIE
+729 GAGKLTIE

-745 QYVHKLVDV
+745 HYVHNLVDV

-835 DEELELSGVV
+835 DEEVELSGVV

-935 IIVHEGRLDAGVEL
+935 VIVHEGRLDAGVEL

-984 PVASSA
+984 PVSGGLMASA
-990 ANGSTAASVLG
+990 LG
-1001 SGTPGLDLTGHA
+1001 AGTPGLDLTGHA
-1013 LVPQGDMPT
+1013 PEPQGDMPT

-1052 VSDGEAAWE
+1052 VSDGESAWQ
-1061 LLNEQDFD
+1061 LLSEQDFD

-1080 SGIALARMVLRDK
+1080 SGIALARMVLREK
-1093 PGMRIIFSTGY
+1093 PDMRIIFSTGY

-1122 YDLTELQAALDQP
+1122 YDLMELQAALDQS

>member
-1 MSAPAWPRGGG
+1 MSKLGQSGAADYLPRGGG
-12 SMGELV
+12 ATGELL
-18 RQHDWSTT
+18 RQFDWSRT
-26 SLGALEDWPAHL
+26 SLGPLAGWPLNL
-38 RTSVDIMLNSPMA
+38 RTSVDIVLNSPMA
-51 MVLMWGPQHV
+51 MVLMWGPEHV
-61 MIYNDDYIQIA
+61 MIYNDEYVKIA
-72 GERHPA
+72 GARHPA

-108 VHRERCL
+108 VHHECLL
-115 PLLRDGKATDV
+115 PLLRNGVPTDV
-126 CFDLFYA
+126 CFDLFYT
-133 PVHGA
+133 PVHGDA
-138 EGQVDGVLCTALEL
+138 GQVDGVLCTALEL
-152 TARMEEGRQLKLATA
+152 TARLEEGRQLKLA
-167 ELGQLNTTLQTESE
+167 NLQ
-181 AVRAANRRLG
+181 LG
-191 EERALLRALFQ
+191 EERALLRALFE
-202 QAPSFMALLRGPQHV
+202 QAPSFMAVLRGPQHV

-229 GRLELELLGKT
+229 GRRELIGKS
-240 VESALPEV
+240 VEQALPEV
-248 KAQGFIELL
+248 KQQGFIDLL
-257 DQVYRT
+257 DQVYRS
-263 GEPYEGRQ
+263 GVPYQGRQ
-271 VKVDLQTADGRTGQR
+271 VKVDLQLEQGCTVQR
-286 QIDFIYQPIKDDEGV
+286 HIDFVYQPIKDESGV
-301 VTGILVEGIDV
+301 VGGILVEGIDV
-312 TERMEAEERLRLA
+312 TERVEGDERLRLA

-341 AMLVSPTFR
+341 RMEVSATFR
-350 RLWGLADEEEVTER
+350 HLWGIADGQEITQQF
-364 LLVSLVD
+364 LVGMVD
-371 ARDQQKVGPSKL
+371 ARDHEKIGPSRIE
-383 DLAPNPLEYVEYR
+383 LASNPLDYVEYR
-396 IRRPA
+396 IHRRS
-401 DGALRWIARQGEVVA
+401 DGAVRWIARQGEVLD
-416 GRVPGQRR
+416 GKEPGQHR

-436 QIEDELNASQE
+436 QIEEELTASQD
-447 RMSAIFGQASVGLS
+447 RMAAIFGQASVGLS

-466 GSFQRVNGALCRML
+466 GRFQKVNGALCRML
-480 GRSAE
+480 GRSCE
-485 ELLSLNMNDIMH
+485 ELLSLNMRDILH
-497 PADVPGNSVLFQ
+497 PDDLAGNNLLFQ
-509 RLVETGESFSL
+509 RLVETGESFTL
-520 EKRYLKPDGSQ
+520 EKRYLKPDGSH
-531 VWVSSNVSRLLDE
+531 VWVSSNVSRLVDE
-544 QGQTR
+544 EGQPR
-549 SLIAVKTDITDRRRV
+549 ALISVKTDITERRRI

-578 VEQEVGERT
+578 VEQEVQERT
-587 KAEDALRQAQKMEA
+587 KAEEALRQAQKMEA

-617 QIISGNLHLLHH
+617 QIISGNLHLLQH
-629 LTGSDGLMRQRLDT
+629 LSPQDGVMRQRLDT

-661 ARRQPLKPVVADLA
+661 ARRQPLKPVVLDLS

-686 RALGEAIDIV
+686 RALGEAIEIV

-729 GVGKLTIE
+729 GTGKLTIE

-745 QYVHKLVDV
+745 RYVHKLVDV

-814 SEPGVG
+814 SEPGLG

-835 DEELELSGVV
+835 EEEQEWSGVV

-860 VRTTVVDML
+860 VRATVVDML
-869 GALGY
+869 SALGY

-889 HSGAQIDLLFTDV
+889 QSGVPIDLLFTDV

-908 SSTEMARQARELQP
+908 RSTEMARLARELQP

-935 IIVHEGRLDAGVEL
+935 VIVHEGRLDTGVEL

-972 QMRARQFERSGA
+972 QLRARQFA
-984 PVASSA
+984 LA
-990 ANGSTAASVLG
+990 
-1001 SGTPGLDLTGHA
+1001 GTPGLDLTGHA
-1013 LVPQGDMPT
+1013 LATPGEMPK
-1022 SMKILVVE
+1022 SLKILVVE

-1052 VSDGEAAWE
+1052 VSDGESAWK

-1093 PGMRIIFSTGY
+1093 PNTRIIFSTGY

-1122 YDLTELQAALDQP
+1122 YDLAELQAALDQS

>member
-1 MSAPAWPRGGG
+1 MKHDVQPYLPVGGG
-12 SMGELV
+12 ATGELV
-18 RQHDWSTT
+18 RRFDWAGT
-26 SLGALEDWPAHL
+26 SLGAMAGWPANL
-38 RTSVDIMLNSPMA
+38 RASVDIVLNSPMA

-61 MIYNDDYIQIA
+61 MIYNDEYVKIA
-72 GERHPA
+72 GVRHPQ
-78 ALGGTVPAVWPEI
+78 ALGGTVPAIWPEI

-108 VHRERCL
+108 VHRECAL
-115 PLLRDGKATDV
+115 PLLCDGVPTDIY
-126 CFDLFYA
+126 FDLFYT
-133 PVHGA
+133 PVHGD
-138 EGQVDGVLCTALEL
+138 GGVVDGVLCTALEL
-152 TARMEEGRQLKLATA
+152 TARLAEGRQLKQAKA
-167 ELGQLNTTLQTESE
+167 ELESLNRTLQQE
-181 AVRAANRRLG
+181 AEAARDANRRLG
-191 EERALLRALFQ
+191 EERALLRSLFQ
-202 QAPSFMALLRGPQHV
+202 QAPSFMAVLRGPQHV

-222 EHYLRLV
+222 QHYIDLV
-229 GRLELELLGKT
+229 DGRDVLGQPIDQ
-240 VESALPEV
+240 ALPEV
-248 KAQGFIELL
+248 REQGFVDLL
-257 DQVYRT
+257 DEVYRT
-263 GEPYEGRQ
+263 GVPYEGRQ
-271 VKVDLQTADGRTGQR
+271 VMVNLRSSSGSNSGSDGALEPSYVD
-286 QIDFIYQPIKDDEGV
+286 FVYQPVKNDDGEV
-301 VTGILVEGIDV
+301 VGILVEGIDV
-312 TERMEAEERLRLA
+312 TEHMEAEERLRLA

-331 GTFEWFPETG
+331 GTFEWFPESG
-341 AMLVSPTFR
+341 RMLVSPTFR
-350 RLWGLADEEEVTER
+350 RQWGIADGTEITEQ

-371 ARDQQKVGPSKL
+371 QRDREKVGTRRL
-383 DLAPNPLEYVEYR
+383 GQVANPLEYVEYR
-396 IRRPA
+396 VRRPV
-401 DGALRWIARQGEVVA
+401 DGELRWIARQGEVVDGKA
-416 GRVPGQRR
+416 PGQRR

-436 QIEDELNASQE
+436 QIEEALRASQD
-447 RMSAIFGQASVGLS
+447 RMAAIFGQASVGLS
-461 ELGLD
+461 ELSLD
-466 GSFQRVNGALCRML
+466 GCFKRVNGALCTML
-480 GRSAE
+480 GRPAE
-485 ELLSLNMNDIMH
+485 ELLNLNMSAILH
-497 PADVPGNSVLFQ
+497 PDDVAGNSLMFQ
-509 RLVETGESFSL
+509 RLVETGESFTL
-520 EKRYLKPDGSQ
+520 EKRYIKPDGMQ
-531 VWVSSNVSRLLDE
+531 VWVSSNVSRLVDE
-544 QGQTR
+544 QGQPLA
-549 SLIAVKTDITDRRRV
+549 LIAVKTDITERRRV

-578 VEQEVGERT
+578 VEQEVSERT

-617 QIISGNLHLLHH
+617 QIISGNLHLLQ
-629 LTGSDGLMRQRLDT
+629 LTTQDSAMRQRLDT

-661 ARRQPLKPVVADLA
+661 ARRQPLKPVVTDLA

-686 RALGEAIDIV
+686 RALGEAIEIV
-696 LVGGG
+696 LIGGG
-701 GLWNTLVDR
+701 GLWNTQVDR

-729 GVGKLTIE
+729 GAGKLTIE
-737 LGNVVLDE
+737 LGNVLLDE
-745 QYVHKLVDV
+745 NYVRNLVDV

-759 VMLSVTDTGR
+759 VMLSVTDTGK

-814 SEPGVG
+814 SEPGHG

-825 YLPRSLMAEA
+825 YLPRSLMAESE
-835 DEELELSGVV
+835 DETELSGVV

-889 HSGAQIDLLFTDV
+889 QSGAQIDLLFTDV

-922 DIAVLFTSGYAQD
+922 DMAVLFTSGYAQD
-935 IIVHEGRLDAGVEL
+935 VIVHEGRLDAGVEL

-972 QMRARQFERSGA
+972 QLRARQLEWSG
-984 PVASSA
+984 SSA
-990 ANGSTAASVLG
+990 L
-1001 SGTPGLDLTGHA
+1001 GTPGLDLTGHA
-1013 LVPQGDMPT
+1013 PEPAEASPT
-1022 SMKILVVE
+1022 SLRILVVE

-1052 VSDGEAAWE
+1052 VSDGEAAWQ

-1122 YDLTELQAALDQP
+1122 YDLMELQAALEQTG

>member
-1 MSAPAWPRGGG
+1 MSDCIDHDQPRGGG
-12 SMGELV
+12 ITGELV
-18 RQHDWSTT
+18 RKLDWSAT
-26 SLGALEDWPAHL
+26 SLGAIAGWPANL
-38 RTSVDIMLNSPMA
+38 RTSVDIVLNSPMA
-51 MVLMWGPQHV
+51 MVLMWGPEHV
-61 MIYNDDYIQIA
+61 MVYNDEYIKIA
-72 GERHPA
+72 AGRHPA
-78 ALGGTVPAVWPEI
+78 ALGGTVPEVWPEI

-108 VHRERCL
+108 VHRECTL
-115 PLLRDGKATDV
+115 PLLRDGV
-126 CFDLFYA
+126 PVEHYFDLFYT

-138 EGQVDGVLCTALEL
+138 GGQVDGVLCTALEL
-152 TARMEEGRQLKLATA
+152 TARLEEGRQLKLATA
-167 ELGQLNTTLQTESE
+167 ELGAVNQALQAE
-181 AVRAANRRLG
+181 AEAARDANRRVA
-191 EERALLRALFQ
+191 EERGLLRALFE
-202 QAPSFMALLRGPQHV
+202 QAPSFMAVLRGPQHI

-222 EHYLRLV
+222 EHYINLV
-229 GRLELELLGKT
+229 GRSELLGKS
-240 VESALPEV
+240 VEEALPEV
-248 KAQGFIELL
+248 REQGFIDLL
-257 DQVYRT
+257 DEVYRT
-263 GEPYEGRQ
+263 GLPFEGRQ
-271 VKVDLQTADGRTGQR
+271 LTVDLNTADGKQR
-286 QIDFIYQPIKDDEGV
+286 QRHIDFVYQPIKDDHGV
-301 VTGILVEGIDV
+301 VGGILVEGSDV
-312 TERMEAEERLRLA
+312 TERIEGEERLRLA

-341 AMLVSPTFR
+341 KMDVSPTFR
-350 RLWGLADEEEVTER
+350 RIWGIADDALVTQQ
-364 LLVSLVD
+364 LLVGLVD
-371 ARDQQKVGPSKL
+371 RRDLEKVGPSRMQ
-383 DLAPNPLEYVEYR
+383 LAQNPLEYVEYR
-396 IRRPA
+396 VRRPL
-401 DGALRWIARQGEVVA
+401 DGEVRWIARQGEVVDGPA
-416 GRVPGQRR
+416 PGQRR

-436 QIEDELNASQE
+436 LIENELHASQE
-447 RMSAIFGQASVGLS
+447 RMAAIFGQASVGLS

-466 GSFQRVNGALCRML
+466 GSFQRVNGALCTML
-480 GRSAE
+480 GRPAE
-485 ELLSLNMNDIMH
+485 ELLNMNMNAILH
-497 PADVPGNSVLFQ
+497 PDDVAGNSLMFQ
-509 RLVETGESFSL
+509 RLVETGESFTL
-520 EKRYLKPDGSQ
+520 EKRYIKPDGMQ
-531 VWVSSNVSRLLDE
+531 VWVSSNVSCLVDE
-544 QGQTR
+544 QGQPR
-549 SLIAVKTDITDRRRV
+549 ALIAVKTDITERRRV

-578 VEQEVGERT
+578 VEQEVTERT

-617 QIISGNLHLLHH
+617 QIISGNLHLLQH
-629 LTGSDGLMRQRLDT
+629 LSSPDAATRQRLDT

-661 ARRQPLKPVVADLA
+661 ARRQPLKPVVTDLA

-686 RALGEAIDIV
+686 RALGEAIEIV
-696 LVGGG
+696 LIGGG

-729 GVGKLTIE
+729 GAGKLTIE

-745 QYVHKLVDV
+745 NYVRNLMDV

-759 VMLSVTDTGR
+759 VMLSVTDTGK

-814 SEPGVG
+814 SEPGHG

-825 YLPRSLMAEA
+825 YLPRSLMAET
-835 DEELELSGVV
+835 EEETESSGVV

-874 TVLKAEDGESALAVL
+874 KVLKAEDGESALAVL
-889 HSGAQIDLLFTDV
+889 QSGVQIDLLFTDV

-922 DIAVLFTSGYAQD
+922 DMAVLFTSGYAQD
-935 IIVHEGRLDAGVEL
+935 VIVHEGRLDAGVEL
-949 LSKPYRREELARKL
+949 LSKPYRREELAHKL
-963 RHVLANRQQ
+963 RQVLAVRQQ
-972 QMRARQFERSGA
+972 QLRTRQLELAGPPLA
-984 PVASSA
+984 
-990 ANGSTAASVLG
+990 
-1001 SGTPGLDLTGHA
+1001 GTPGLDLTGHA
-1013 LVPQGDMPT
+1013 PDPAEASPT
-1022 SMKILVVE
+1022 SLRILVVE

-1052 VSDGEAAWE
+1052 VSDGEAAWQ
-1061 LLNEQDFD
+1061 LLNEQEFD

-1093 PGMRIIFSTGY
+1093 PAMRIIFSTGY
-1104 GKESMDELGFSA
+1104 GKESMDELGFTA

-1122 YDLTELQAALDQP
+1122 YDLMELQAALDQAG

>member
-1 MSAPAWPRGGG
+1 MSDCMDHDQPRGGG
-12 SMGELV
+12 ITGELV
-18 RQHDWSTT
+18 RKLDWSAT
-26 SLGALEDWPAHL
+26 SLGPIAGWPANL
-38 RTSVDIMLNSPMA
+38 RTSVDIVLNSPMA
-51 MVLMWGPQHV
+51 MVLMWGPEHV
-61 MIYNDDYIQIA
+61 MVYNDEYIKIA
-72 GERHPA
+72 AGRHPA
-78 ALGGTVPAVWPEI
+78 ALGGTVPEVWPEI

-108 VHRERCL
+108 VHRECAL
-115 PLLRDGKATDV
+115 PLLRDGV
-126 CFDLFYA
+126 PVEQYFDLFYT

-138 EGQVDGVLCTALEL
+138 GGQVDGVLCTALEL
-152 TARMEEGRQLKLATA
+152 TARLEEGRQLKLATA
-167 ELGQLNTTLQTESE
+167 ELGAVNQALQAE
-181 AVRAANRRLG
+181 AEAARDANRRVA
-191 EERALLRALFQ
+191 EERGLLRALFE
-202 QAPSFMALLRGPQHV
+202 QAPSFMAVLRGPQHI

-222 EHYLRLV
+222 EHYINLV
-229 GRLELELLGKT
+229 GRSELLGKS
-240 VESALPEV
+240 VEEALPEV
-248 KAQGFIELL
+248 REQGFIDLL
-257 DQVYRT
+257 DEVYRT
-263 GEPYEGRQ
+263 GLPFEGRQ
-271 VKVDLQTADGRTGQR
+271 LTVDLNTADGKQR
-286 QIDFIYQPIKDDEGV
+286 QRHIDFVYQPIKDDDGV
-301 VTGILVEGIDV
+301 VGGILVEGSDV
-312 TERMEAEERLRLA
+312 TERIEGEERLRLA

-341 AMLVSPTFR
+341 KMDVSPTFR
-350 RLWGLADEEEVTER
+350 RIWGIADDALVTQQ
-364 LLVSLVD
+364 LLVGLVD
-371 ARDQQKVGPSKL
+371 RRDLEKVGPSRMQ
-383 DLAPNPLEYVEYR
+383 LAQNPLEYVEYR
-396 IRRPA
+396 VRRPL
-401 DGALRWIARQGEVVA
+401 DGEVRWIARQGEVVDGPA
-416 GRVPGQRR
+416 PGQRR

-436 QIEDELNASQE
+436 LIENELHASQE
-447 RMSAIFGQASVGLS
+447 RMAAIFGQASVGLS

-466 GSFQRVNGALCRML
+466 GSFQRVNGALCTML
-480 GRSAE
+480 GRSSE
-485 ELLSLNMNDIMH
+485 ELLSMNMNDIMH
-497 PADVPGNSVLFQ
+497 PDDVPGNTLLFR

-520 EKRYLKPDGSQ
+520 EKRYFKPDGTQ
-531 VWVSSNVSRLLDE
+531 VWVSSNVSRLVDE
-544 QGQTR
+544 HGQTR
-549 SLIAVKTDITDRRRV
+549 ALIAVKTDITERRRI

-578 VEQEVGERT
+578 VEQEVSERT

-629 LTGSDGLMRQRLDT
+629 LSGNDGVMRQRLDT

-661 ARRQPLKPVVADLA
+661 ARRQPLQPVVADLS

-696 LVGGG
+696 LVGGA

-710 SQIENVILN
+710 GQIENVILN

-729 GVGKLTIE
+729 GAGKLTIE
-737 LGNVVLDE
+737 MGNVVLDE
-745 QYVHKLVDV
+745 QYVHNLDV

-759 VMLSVTDTGR
+759 VMLSVTDTGK

-814 SEPGVG
+814 SEPGHG

-825 YLPRSLMAEA
+825 YLPRTLMAEA
-835 DEELELSGVV
+835 ADEEELSGVV
-845 TGGTETVL
+845 TGGSETVL

-860 VRTTVVDML
+860 VRATVVDML
-869 GALGY
+869 GNLGY
-874 TVLKAEDGESALAVL
+874 KVLKAEDGESALAVL
-889 HSGAQIDLLFTDV
+889 QSGAQIDLLFTDV

-908 SSTEMARQARELQP
+908 RSTDMARMAREMQP

-972 QMRARQFERSGA
+972 QMRARQFDW
-984 PVASSA
+984 SA
-990 ANGSTAASVLG
+990 APSDSAAAA
-1001 SGTPGLDLTGHA
+1001 GTPGLDLTGHA
-1013 LVPQGDMPT
+1013 PVPQGDVPT

-1122 YDLTELQAALDQP
+1122 YDLLELQAALEQA

>member
-1 MSAPAWPRGGG
+1 
-12 SMGELV
+12 MGDLV
-18 RQHDWSTT
+18 RQHDWSATA
-26 SLGALEDWPAHL
+26 LGPLQGWPASL
-38 RTSVDIMLNSPMA
+38 RTSVDIVLNSPMA

-61 MIYNDDYIQIA
+61 MVYNDDYIKIA
-72 GERHPA
+72 GARHPQ

-108 VHRERCL
+108 VHRESCL
-115 PLLRDGKATDV
+115 PLLRNGQPTDV
-126 CFDLFYA
+126 CFDLFYT

-138 EGQVDGVLCTALEL
+138 DGRVDGVLCTALEL

-167 ELGQLNTTLQTESE
+167 ELGELNASLQAEGE

-202 QAPSFMALLRGPQHV
+202 QAPSFMAMLRGPQHV

-229 GRLELELLGKT
+229 DRPELELLGKP
-240 VESALPEV
+240 VAVALPEV
-248 KAQGFIELL
+248 KAQGFIDLL
-257 DQVYRT
+257 DEVYRT
-263 GEPYEGRQ
+263 GVAYEGRQ
-271 VKVDLQTADGRTGQR
+271 VKVDLQTADGRTGER
-286 QIDFIYQPIKDDEGV
+286 QVDFVYQPIKDDEGE

-312 TERMEAEERLRLA
+312 TERMEGEERLRLA

-341 AMLVSPTFR
+341 AMVVSPTFR
-350 RLWGLADEEEVTER
+350 RQWGIADGQEITQQ

-371 ARDQQKVGPSKL
+371 ERDWKKVGPSKL
-383 DLAPNPLEYVEYR
+383 DLAQNPLEYVEYR
-396 IRRPA
+396 VRRPV
-401 DGALRWIARQGEVVA
+401 DGAVRWIARQGEVVP

-436 QIEDELNASQE
+436 QIEEELMASQE
-447 RMSAIFGQASVGLS
+447 RMAAIFGQASVGLS

-466 GSFQRVNGALCRML
+466 GRFQRVNGALCRML

-497 PADVPGNSVLFQ
+497 PDDVPGNTVLFQ
-509 RLVETGESFSL
+509 RLVETGEPFSL

-531 VWVSSNVSRLLDE
+531 VWVSSNVSRLVDE
-544 QGQTR
+544 QGHTR

-578 VEQEVGERT
+578 VEQEVSERT

-617 QIISGNLHLLHH
+617 QIISGNLHLLQH
-629 LTGSDGLMRQRLDT
+629 LAGGDGLMRQRLDT

-696 LVGGG
+696 HVGGG

-745 QYVHKLVDV
+745 HYVHNLVDV
-754 PAGQY
+754 PAGH
-759 VMLSVTDTGR
+759 
-769 GMSGPV
+769 
-775 LQRAFEPFFTT
+775 
-786 KPEGAGTGLGLSMAY
+786 
-801 GFVTQS
+801 

-835 DEELELSGVV
+835 DEEVELSGVV

-874 TVLKAEDGESALAVL
+874 KVLKAEDGESALAVL

-908 SSTEMARQARELQP
+908 SSTDMARQARELQP

-935 IIVHEGRLDAGVEL
+935 VIVHEGRLDAGVEL

-972 QMRARQFERSGA
+972 QLRARQFELA
-984 PVASSA
+984 
-990 ANGSTAASVLG
+990 
-1001 SGTPGLDLTGHA
+1001 GTPGLDLTGHA
-1013 LVPQGDMPT
+1013 PEPQGDMPT

-1052 VSDGEAAWE
+1052 VSDGESAWQ
-1061 LLNEQDFD
+1061 LLSEQDFD

-1122 YDLTELQAALDQP
+1122 YDLMELQAALDQS

>member
-1 MSAPAWPRGGG
+1 MSASAWPRGGG
-12 SMGELV
+12 IMGELV
-18 RQHDWSTT
+18 RQRDWSAS
-26 SLGALEDWPAHL
+26 SLGALEDWPASL
-38 RTSVDIMLNSPMA
+38 RTSVDIVLNSPMA

-61 MIYNDDYIQIA
+61 MIYNDDYIKVA

-78 ALGGTVPAVWPEI
+78 ALGGTVPEIWPEI
-91 WDWNARILEAGL
+91 WDWNARILEVGL

-108 VHRERCL
+108 VHRECCL
-115 PLLRDGKATDV
+115 PLLRDGTPTDV
-126 CFDLFYA
+126 CFDLFYT
-133 PVHGA
+133 PVHG
-138 EGQVDGVLCTALEL
+138 EDGQVHGVLCTAVEL

-167 ELGQLNTTLQTESE
+167 ALGDLNASLLAESA

-202 QAPSFMALLRGPQHV
+202 QAPSFMAMLRGPQHV

-229 GRLELELLGKT
+229 GRSETDMLGKT
-240 VESALPEV
+240 VEVALPEV
-248 KAQGFIELL
+248 KAQGFIDLL

-263 GEPYEGRQ
+263 GVPYEGRQ
-271 VKVDLQTADGRTGQR
+271 VKVDLQTAGGQTGQR
-286 QIDFIYQPIKDDEGV
+286 HIDFVYQPIKDDDGAV
-301 VTGILVEGIDV
+301 SGILVEGIDV
-312 TERMEAEERLRLA
+312 TERMEGEERVRLA

-341 AMLVSPTFR
+341 AMVVSPTFR
-350 RLWGLADEEEVTER
+350 RQWGIADGEEITQQ
-364 LLVSLVD
+364 LLVGLVD

-383 DLAPNPLEYVEYR
+383 ALGQNPLEYVEYR
-396 IRRPA
+396 VRRPV
-401 DGALRWIARQGEVVA
+401 DGEVRWIARQGEVLD

-436 QIEDELNASQE
+436 QIEEELMASQE
-447 RMSAIFGQASVGLS
+447 RMAAIFGQASVGLS

-466 GSFQRVNGALCRML
+466 GRFQRVNGALCRML

-497 PADVPGNSVLFQ
+497 PDDVPGNTVLFQ

-520 EKRYLKPDGSQ
+520 EKRYLKPDGTQ
-531 VWVSSNVSRLLDE
+531 VWVSSSVSRLVDE
-544 QGQTR
+544 QGHTR

-578 VEQEVGERT
+578 VEQEVSERT

-617 QIISGNLHLLHH
+617 QIISGNLHLLQH
-629 LTGSDGLMRQRLDT
+629 LAGTDGLMRQRLDT

-661 ARRQPLKPVVADLA
+661 ARRQPLKPVVADLT

-745 QYVHKLVDV
+745 QYVHNLVDV

-759 VMLSVTDTGR
+759 VMLSVTDTGH

-835 DEELELSGVV
+835 DEEVELSGVV

-935 IIVHEGRLDAGVEL
+935 VIVHEGRLDAGVEL

-972 QMRARQFERSGA
+972 QLRARQFE
-984 PVASSA
+984 
-990 ANGSTAASVLG
+990 AASALG
-1001 SGTPGLDLTGHA
+1001 GGTPGLDLTGHA
-1013 LVPQGDMPT
+1013 PEPQGDMPT

-1052 VSDGEAAWE
+1052 VSDGESAWQ
-1061 LLNEQDFD
+1061 LLSEQDFD

-1122 YDLTELQAALDQP
+1122 YDLLELQAALDQS

>member
-1 MSAPAWPRGGG
+1 MMQDVRTYQPLGGG
-12 SMGELV
+12 MTGELV
-18 RQHDWSTT
+18 RQFDWAAT
-26 SLGALEDWPAHL
+26 SLGPMASWPASL
-38 RTSVDIMLNSPMA
+38 RTSVDIVLNSPMA

-61 MIYNDDYIQIA
+61 MIYNDEYVKIA
-72 GERHPA
+72 GARHPA
-78 ALGGTVPAVWPEI
+78 ALGGTVQQIWPEI
-91 WDWNARILEAGL
+91 WDWNARIIEAGR

-108 VHRERCL
+108 VHRECAL
-115 PLLRDGKATDV
+115 PLLQDGVPTDIY
-126 CFDLFYA
+126 FDLYYT
-133 PVHGA
+133 PVHGDA
-138 EGQVDGVLCTALEL
+138 GVVEGVLCTALEL
-152 TARMEEGRQLKLATA
+152 TARLAEGRQLKQAKA
-167 ELGQLNTTLQTESE
+167 ELESLNQTLQQE
-181 AVRAANRRLG
+181 AEAARDANRRLG
-191 EERALLRALFQ
+191 EERALLRSLFQ
-202 QAPSFMALLRGPQHV
+202 QAPSFMAMLRGPQHV

-222 EHYLRLV
+222 GHYIDLV
-229 GRLELELLGKT
+229 GGREVMGLPIAQ
-240 VESALPEV
+240 ALPEV
-248 KAQGFIELL
+248 KAQGFVDLL
-257 DQVYRT
+257 DEVYRT
-263 GEPYEGRQ
+263 GIAYEGRQ
-271 VKVDLQTADGRTGQR
+271 VRVDW
-286 QIDFIYQPIKDDEGV
+286 QIEGDTSPPAYVDFVYQPIKNDAGEV
-301 VTGILVEGIDV
+301 SGILVEGIDV
-312 TERMEAEERLRLA
+312 TEKMEAEERLRLA

-350 RLWGLADEEEVTER
+350 HQWGIGDDTEVTEQ

-371 ARDQQKVGPSKL
+371 QRDQEKVGGRRLGHSG
-383 DLAPNPLEYVEYR
+383 NPLEYVEYR
-396 IRRPA
+396 VRRPS
-401 DGALRWIARQGEVVA
+401 DGELRWIARQGEVVDGKA
-416 GRVPGQRR
+416 PGQRR
-424 YVGVSFDVTERR
+424 YVGVSFDVTQRR
-436 QIEDELNASQE
+436 QIEEALRASQD
-447 RMSAIFGQASVGLS
+447 RMAAIFGQASVGLS
-461 ELGLD
+461 ELSLD
-466 GSFQRVNGALCRML
+466 GCFQRVNGALCTML
-480 GRSAE
+480 GRPAE
-485 ELLSLNMNDIMH
+485 ELLNLNMSAILH
-497 PADVPGNSVLFQ
+497 PDDVAGNSLMFQ
-509 RLVETGESFSL
+509 RLVETGESFTL
-520 EKRYLKPDGSQ
+520 EKRYIKPDGTQ
-531 VWVSSNVSRLLDE
+531 VWVSSNVSCLVDE
-544 QGQTR
+544 QGQPR
-549 SLIAVKTDITDRRRV
+549 ALIAVKTDITERRRV

-578 VEQEVGERT
+578 VEQEVTERT

-617 QIISGNLHLLHH
+617 QIISGNLHLLLH
-629 LTGSDGLMRQRLDT
+629 LASPDAAMRQRLDT

-661 ARRQPLKPVVADLA
+661 ARRQPLKPVVTDLA

-686 RALGEAIDIV
+686 RALGEAIEVV
-696 LVGGG
+696 LIGGG
-701 GLWNTLVDR
+701 GLWNTQVDR

-729 GVGKLTIE
+729 GTGKLTIE
-737 LGNVVLDE
+737 LGNVVLDDN
-745 QYVHKLVDV
+745 YVRNLVDV

-759 VMLSVTDTGR
+759 VMLSVTDTGK

-814 SEPGVG
+814 SEPGHG

-825 YLPRSLMAEA
+825 YLPRSLMAET
-835 DEELELSGVV
+835 EEETPLSGVV

-874 TVLKAEDGESALAVL
+874 KVLKAEDGESALAVL
-889 HSGAQIDLLFTDV
+889 QSGVQIDLLFTDV

-922 DIAVLFTSGYAQD
+922 DMAVLFTSGYAQD
-935 IIVHEGRLDAGVEL
+935 VIVHEGRLDAGVEL

-963 RHVLANRQQ
+963 RQVLAVRQQ
-972 QMRARQFERSGA
+972 QLQARKQEL
-984 PVASSA
+984 PV
-990 ANGSTAASVLG
+990 TALA
-1001 SGTPGLDLTGHA
+1001 GTPGLDLTGHA
-1013 LVPQGDMPT
+1013 PAPAEASPT
-1022 SMKILVVE
+1022 SLRILVVE

-1052 VSDGEAAWE
+1052 VSDGEAAWQ

-1122 YDLTELQAALDQP
+1122 YDLMELQAALDQAG

>member
-1 MSAPAWPRGGG
+1 AGRFWWHARMMRYPRFVYNNFLRCTLRLN
-12 SMGELV
+12 S
-18 RQHDWSTT
+18 
-26 SLGALEDWPAHL
+26 HL
-38 RTSVDIMLNSPMA
+38 RTSVDIVLNSPMA

-72 GERHPA
+72 GARHPA

-91 WDWNARILEAGL
+91 WDWNARILEAGM

-108 VHRERCL
+108 VHRECCL
-115 PLLRDGKATDV
+115 PLLREGQRADV
-126 CFDLFYA
+126 YFDLFYT
-133 PVHGA
+133 PVHGVG
-138 EGQVDGVLCTALEL
+138 GQVDGVLCTALEL

-167 ELGQLNTTLQTESE
+167 ELGELNTTLQMESE

-229 GRLELELLGKT
+229 GRRELELLGKT
-240 VESALPEV
+240 VESALPEF
-248 KAQGFIELL
+248 KAQGFIALL

-263 GEPYEGRQ
+263 GESYEGRQ
-271 VKVDLQTADGRTGQR
+271 VKVDLQMAHGQSGPR
-286 QIDFIYQPIKDDEGV
+286 YIDFVYQPIKNDEGV
-301 VTGILVEGIDV
+301 VTCILVEGLDV
-312 TERMEAEERLRLA
+312 TERMEGEERLRLA

-331 GTFEWFPETG
+331 GSFEWFPETG
-341 AMLVSPTFR
+341 AMLVSPMFR
-350 RLWGLADEEEVTER
+350 RLWGIADDVEVTQH

-371 ARDQQKVGPSKL
+371 ERDLQKVGPSKL
-383 DLAPNPLEYVEYR
+383 DLVQNPLEYVEYR
-396 IRRPA
+396 IRRPT
-401 DGALRWIARQGEVVA
+401 DGAVRWIARQGEVVA

-436 QIEDELNASQE
+436 RIEDELNASQE
-447 RMSAIFGQASVGLS
+447 RMAAIFGQASVGLS

-466 GSFQRVNGALCRML
+466 GRFQRVNGALCRML

-485 ELLSLNMNDIMH
+485 ELLSLNMKDIMH
-497 PADVPGNSVLFQ
+497 PADVTGNSVLFQ
-509 RLVETGESFSL
+509 RLVETGASFSL

-549 SLIAVKTDITDRRRV
+549 SLIAVKIDITERRRV

-578 VEQEVGERT
+578 VEQEVNERA

-629 LTGSDGLMRQRLDT
+629 LTGTDGVMRQRLET
-643 AIAAV
+643 ALAAV

-745 QYVHKLVDV
+745 QYVHKLLDV
-754 PAGQY
+754 PPGQY

-835 DEELELSGVV
+835 DEEVELSGVV
-845 TGGTETVL
+845 AGGTETVL

-889 HSGAQIDLLFTDV
+889 QGDAQIDLLFTDV

-935 IIVHEGRLDAGVEL
+935 IIVHEGRLDVGVEL

-963 RHVLANRQQ
+963 RHVLAYGQQ
-972 QMRARQFERSGA
+972 QMRARQCERSGMA
-984 PVASSA
+984 LR
-990 ANGSTAASVLG
+990 GSMTASVLEG
-1001 SGTPGLDLTGHA
+1001 GTPGLDLTGHA
-1013 LVPQGDMPT
+1013 LLAQGEMPT

-1052 VSDGEAAWE
+1052 VSDGETAWE
-1061 LLNEQDFD
+1061 LLKEQEFD

-1080 SGIALARMVLRDK
+1080 SGIALARMVLREK

>member
-1 MSAPAWPRGGG
+1 MTQDARTYQPPGGG
-12 SMGELV
+12 ATGELV
-18 RQHDWSTT
+18 RRFDWAAT
-26 SLGALEDWPAHL
+26 SLGPMSGWPASL
-38 RTSVDIMLNSPMA
+38 RTSVDIVLNSPMA

-61 MIYNDDYIQIA
+61 MIYNDEYVKIA
-72 GERHPA
+72 GVRHPQ
-78 ALGGTVPAVWPEI
+78 ALGGTVPAIWPEI

-108 VHRERCL
+108 VHRECAL
-115 PLLRDGKATDV
+115 PLLCDGVPTDIY
-126 CFDLFYA
+126 FDLFYT
-133 PVHGA
+133 PVHGDDGA
-138 EGQVDGVLCTALEL
+138 VGGVLCTALEL
-152 TARMEEGRQLKLATA
+152 TARLAEGRQLKQAKADL
-167 ELGQLNTTLQTESE
+167 ESLNRTLQQE
-181 AVRAANRRLG
+181 AEAARDANRRLG
-191 EERALLRALFQ
+191 EERALLRSLFQ
-202 QAPSFMALLRGPQHV
+202 QAPSFMAVLRGPQHV

-222 EHYLRLV
+222 QHYIDLV
-229 GRLELELLGKT
+229 GGRELLGLPIDQ
-240 VESALPEV
+240 ALPEV
-248 KAQGFIELL
+248 KAQGFVDLL
-257 DQVYRT
+257 DEVYRT
-263 GEPYEGRQ
+263 GVAYEGRQ
-271 VKVDLQTADGRTGQR
+271 VRVDLQGTDSELEPSYV
-286 QIDFIYQPIKDDEGV
+286 DFVYQPIKNDAGEVG
-301 VTGILVEGIDV
+301 GILVEGLDV
-312 TERMEAEERLRLA
+312 TEQAEAEERLRLA

-331 GTFEWFPETG
+331 GTFEWFPDTG

-350 RLWGLADEEEVTER
+350 RQWGIAEEVEITEQ
-364 LLVSLVD
+364 LLVSLID
-371 ARDQQKVGPSKL
+371 QRDREKVGTERL
-383 DLAPNPLEYVEYR
+383 GHTANPLEYVEYR
-396 IRRPA
+396 VRRPS
-401 DGALRWIARQGEVVA
+401 DGQVRWIARQGEVVDGKA
-416 GRVPGQRR
+416 PGQRR

-436 QIEDELNASQE
+436 EIEEALRASQD
-447 RMSAIFGQASVGLS
+447 RMAAIFGQASVGLS
-461 ELGLD
+461 ELSLD
-466 GSFQRVNGALCRML
+466 GCFQRVNGALCTML
-480 GRSAE
+480 GRPAE
-485 ELLSLNMNDIMH
+485 ELLNLNMSAILH
-497 PADVPGNSVLFQ
+497 PDDVAGNSLMFQ
-509 RLVETGESFSL
+509 RLVETGESFTL
-520 EKRYLKPDGSQ
+520 EKRYIKPDGMQ
-531 VWVSSNVSRLLDE
+531 VWVSSNVSRLVDE
-544 QGQTR
+544 QGQPR
-549 SLIAVKTDITDRRRV
+549 ALIAVKTDITERRRV
-564 EKALHELNETLEHR
+564 EKALHELNDTLEHR
-578 VEQEVGERT
+578 VEQEVSERT

-617 QIISGNLHLLHH
+617 QIISGNLHLLQH
-629 LTGSDGLMRQRLDT
+629 LASPDAATRQRLDT

-661 ARRQPLKPVVADLA
+661 ARRQPLKPVVTDLA

-686 RALGEAIDIV
+686 RALGEAIEIV
-696 LVGGG
+696 LIGGG

-729 GVGKLTIE
+729 GAGKLTIE

-745 QYVHKLVDV
+745 NYVRNLMDV

-759 VMLSVTDTGR
+759 VMLSVTDTGK

-814 SEPGVG
+814 SEPGHG

-825 YLPRSLMAEA
+825 YLPRSLMAET
-835 DEELELSGVV
+835 EEEAELSGVV

-874 TVLKAEDGESALAVL
+874 KVLKAEDGESALAVL
-889 HSGAQIDLLFTDV
+889 QSGAQIDLLFTDV

-922 DIAVLFTSGYAQD
+922 DMAVLFTSGYAQD
-935 IIVHEGRLDAGVEL
+935 VIVHEGRLDAGVEL
-949 LSKPYRREELARKL
+949 LSKPYRREELAHKL
-963 RHVLANRQQ
+963 RQVLAVRQQ
-972 QMRARQFERSGA
+972 QRTRQLELSGPPLA
-984 PVASSA
+984 
-990 ANGSTAASVLG
+990 
-1001 SGTPGLDLTGHA
+1001 GTPGLDLTGHA
-1013 LVPQGDMPT
+1013 PEPAEASPT
-1022 SMKILVVE
+1022 SLRILVVE
-1030 DNLDSQLMVCE
+1030 DNIDSQLMVCE

-1052 VSDGEAAWE
+1052 VSDGEAAWK
-1061 LLNEQDFD
+1061 LLNEQEFD

-1122 YDLTELQAALDQP
+1122 YDLMELQAALDQAG

>member
-1 MSAPAWPRGGG
+1 MSVPSWPHGGG
-12 SMGELV
+12 IMGELL
-18 RQHDWSTT
+18 RQRDWSATG
-26 SLGALEDWPAHL
+26 LGALDSWPANL
-38 RTSVDIMLNSPMA
+38 RTSVDIVLHSPMA

-61 MIYNDDYIQIA
+61 MLYNDEYIRIA
-72 GERHPA
+72 GARHPA
-78 ALGGTVPAVWPEI
+78 ALGGTVPEVWPEI
-91 WDWNARILEAGL
+91 WAWNVRILEAGL

-108 VHRERCL
+108 VHRECCL
-115 PLLRDGKATDV
+115 PLLRDGAPQDV
-126 CFDLFYA
+126 CFDLFYT
-133 PVHGA
+133 PVHGD
-138 EGQVDGVLCTALEL
+138 GGLVDGVLCTAVEL
-152 TARMEEGRQLKLATA
+152 TARMEEGRQLKLVTA
-167 ELGQLNTTLQTESE
+167 ALGELNTNLQAESE

-202 QAPSFMALLRGPQHV
+202 QAPSFMAMLRGPQHV

-229 GRLELELLGKT
+229 GRGELLGKP
-240 VESALPEV
+240 VEMALPEV
-248 KAQGFIELL
+248 RQQGIIDLL
-257 DQVYRT
+257 DEVYRT
-263 GEPYEGRQ
+263 GVAYEGRQ
-271 VKVDLQTADGRTGQR
+271 VRVELQTAEGQTGQR
-286 QIDFIYQPIKDDEGV
+286 HVDFVYQPIKDEDGK
-301 VTGILVEGIDV
+301 VTGILVEGVDV
-312 TERMEAEERLRLA
+312 TERMESEERLRLA

-341 AMLVSPTFR
+341 AMVVSPTFR
-350 RLWGLADEEEVTER
+350 RQWGIADEQEITQQ

-371 ARDQQKVGPSKL
+371 ARDQKKVGTSKL
-383 DLAPNPLEYVEYR
+383 ALAQNPLEYVEYR
-396 IRRPA
+396 VRRPL
-401 DGALRWIARQGEVVA
+401 DGEVRWIARQGEVIA

-436 QIEDELNASQE
+436 QIEEELMESQE
-447 RMSAIFGQASVGLS
+447 RMAAIFGQASVGLS
-461 ELGLD
+461 ELDLD
-466 GSFQRVNGALCRML
+466 GSFLRVNGALCRML
-480 GRSAE
+480 GRSSD
-485 ELLSLNMNDIMH
+485 ELLALNMNEILH
-497 PADVPGNSVLFQ
+497 PDDVPGNNVLFR

-520 EKRYLKPDGSQ
+520 EKRYLKPDGSL
-531 VWVSSNVSRLLDE
+531 VWVSSNVSRLVDE
-544 QGQTR
+544 QGHTR

-578 VEQEVGERT
+578 VEQEVSERT

-629 LTGSDGLMRQRLDT
+629 LSGSDGQMRQRLDT

-745 QYVHKLVDV
+745 HYVHNLVDV

-759 VMLSVTDTGR
+759 VMLSVTDTGH

-835 DEELELSGVV
+835 DEEVELSGVV

-860 VRTTVVDML
+860 VRATVVDML

-889 HSGAQIDLLFTDV
+889 HSGAPIDLLFTDV

-935 IIVHEGRLDAGVEL
+935 VIVHEGRLDAGVEL

-972 QMRARQFERSGA
+972 QMRARQFNPASALGA
-984 PVASSA
+984 
-990 ANGSTAASVLG
+990 
-1001 SGTPGLDLTGHA
+1001 GTPGLDLTGHA
-1013 LVPQGDMPT
+1013 PEPQGDMPK

-1052 VSDGEAAWE
+1052 VSDGESAWQ
-1061 LLNEQDFD
+1061 LLSEQDFD

-1080 SGIALARMVLRDK
+1080 SGIALARMVLSEK

-1122 YDLTELQAALDQP
+1122 YDLLELQTALDQS

>member
-1 MSAPAWPRGGG
+1 MSMPSWPRGGG
-12 SMGELV
+12 IMGELL
-18 RQHDWSTT
+18 RQRDWSAT
-26 SLGALEDWPAHL
+26 SLGAPGSWPANL
-38 RTSVDIMLNSPMA
+38 RTSVDIVLHSPMA

-61 MIYNDDYIQIA
+61 MFYNDDYIRIA
-72 GERHPA
+72 GARHPA

-108 VHRERCL
+108 VHRECSL
-115 PLLRDGKATDV
+115 PLLRDGKPTDV
-126 CFDLFYA
+126 CFDLFYT
-133 PVHGA
+133 PVHG
-138 EGQVDGVLCTALEL
+138 EDGQVDGVLCTAVEL

-167 ELGQLNTTLQTESE
+167 ALGELNTTLQAESE

-202 QAPSFMALLRGPQHV
+202 QAPSFMAMLRGPQHV

-229 GRLELELLGKT
+229 GHRDLLGKP
-240 VESALPEV
+240 VEEALPEV
-248 KAQGFIELL
+248 KAQGFIDLL
-257 DQVYRT
+257 DQVYRS
-263 GEPYEGRQ
+263 GVAHEGRQ
-271 VKVDLQTADGRTGQR
+271 VKVDLQTADGQTGQR
-286 QIDFIYQPIKDDEGV
+286 QVDFVYQPIKDDDGM
-301 VTGILVEGIDV
+301 VTGILVEGVDV
-312 TERMEAEERLRLA
+312 TERMEGEERLRLA

-341 AMLVSPTFR
+341 AMVVSPTFR
-350 RLWGLADEEEVTER
+350 RQWGIADEQEITEQ
-364 LLVSLVD
+364 LLVGLVD
-371 ARDQQKVGPSKL
+371 ARDQQKVGPSRL
-383 DLAPNPLEYVEYR
+383 SLAPNPLEYVEYR
-396 IRRPA
+396 VRRPL
-401 DGALRWIARQGEVVA
+401 DGAVRWIARQGEVIP
-416 GRVPGQRR
+416 GRLPGQRR
-424 YVGVSFDVTERR
+424 YVGVSFDVTQRR
-436 QIEDELNASQE
+436 QIEEELMASQE
-447 RMSAIFGQASVGLS
+447 RMAAIFGQASVGLS
-461 ELGLD
+461 ELDLD
-466 GSFQRVNGALCRML
+466 GRFLRVNGALCRML
-480 GRSAE
+480 GRSSE
-485 ELLSLNMNDIMH
+485 ELLALNMNDILH
-497 PADVPGNSVLFQ
+497 PDDMPGNNVLFQ
-509 RLVETGESFSL
+509 RLVETGESFAL
-520 EKRYLKPDGSQ
+520 EKRYLKPDGSL
-531 VWVSSNVSRLLDE
+531 VWVSSNVSRLVDE
-544 QGQTR
+544 QGHTR
-549 SLIAVKTDITDRRRV
+549 SVIAVKTDITDRRRV

-578 VEQEVGERT
+578 VEQEVSERT

-617 QIISGNLHLLHH
+617 QIISGNLHLLQH
-629 LTGSDGLMRQRLDT
+629 LAGSDGLMRQRLDT

-661 ARRQPLKPVVADLA
+661 ARRQPLKPVVADLM
-675 RVVRNMDALLR
+675 RVVRNMDALLQ

-745 QYVHKLVDV
+745 HYVHNLVDV

-759 VMLSVTDTGR
+759 VMLSVTDTGH
-769 GMSGPV
+769 GMSAPV

-835 DEELELSGVV
+835 DEEVELSGVV

-860 VRTTVVDML
+860 VRGTVVDML

-889 HSGAQIDLLFTDV
+889 HSGAPIDLLFTDV

-922 DIAVLFTSGYAQD
+922 DLAVLFTSGYAQD
-935 IIVHEGRLDAGVEL
+935 VIVHEGRLDAGVEL

-963 RHVLANRQQ
+963 RHMLANRQQ
-972 QMRARQFERSGA
+972 KMRARQFELAG
-984 PVASSA
+984 SSA
-990 ANGSTAASVLG
+990 ASAVGA
-1001 SGTPGLDLTGHA
+1001 GTPGLDLTGHA
-1013 LVPQGDMPT
+1013 LVPQGDMPK

-1052 VSDGEAAWE
+1052 VSDGEAAWQ
-1061 LLNEQDFD
+1061 LLSEQDFD

-1080 SGIALARMVLRDK
+1080 SGIALARMVLREK

-1104 GKESMDELGFSA
+1104 GKESLDELGFSA

-1122 YDLTELQAALDQP
+1122 YDLMELQAALDQS

>member
-1 MSAPAWPRGGG
+1 MSAALHDVVLPYLPRGGG
-12 SMGELV
+12 VTGELV
-18 RQHDWSTT
+18 RRFDWSAT
-26 SLGALEDWPAHL
+26 SLGPLAGWPANL
-38 RTSVDIMLNSPMA
+38 RTSVDIVLNSPMA

-61 MIYNDDYIQIA
+61 MIYNDEYIKIA
-72 GERHPA
+72 GARHPA
-78 ALGGTVPAVWPEI
+78 ALGGTVPAIWPEI
-91 WDWNARILEAGL
+91 WDWNARILDAGL

-108 VHRERCL
+108 VHRECAL
-115 PLLRDGKATDV
+115 PLLRGGVPVDV
-126 CFDLFYA
+126 VFDLFYT
-133 PVHGA
+133 PVHGVD
-138 EGQVDGVLCTALEL
+138 GRVDGVLCTALEL

-167 ELGQLNTTLQTESE
+167 ALGELNVTLQAEGE
-181 AVRAANRRLG
+181 AVREANRRLG

-202 QAPSFMALLRGPQHV
+202 QAPSFMAVLRGPRHV

-229 GRLELELLGKT
+229 GYRDLIGKP
-240 VESALPEV
+240 VEIALPEV
-248 KAQGFIELL
+248 REQGFIDLL

-263 GEPYEGRQ
+263 GVAFEGRQ
-271 VKVDLQTADGRTGQR
+271 LTVDLRMGEGGTDQR
-286 QIDFIYQPIKDDEGV
+286 QVDFVYQPIKDDDGV
-301 VTGILVEGIDV
+301 VSGILVEGIDV
-312 TERMEAEERLRLA
+312 TQRMEGEERLRLA

-350 RLWGLADEEEVTER
+350 RLWGIAEDTEVTQQ

-371 ARDQQKVGPSKL
+371 ARDLAKVGPSRL
-383 DLAPNPLEYVEYR
+383 HAAQNPLEYVEYR
-396 IRRPA
+396 IRRPL
-401 DGALRWIARQGEVVA
+401 DGAVRWIARQGEVVD
-416 GRVPGQRR
+416 GRMPGQRR

-436 QIEDELNASQE
+436 LIEDELNASQE
-447 RMSAIFGQASVGLS
+447 RMAAIFGQASVGLS

-466 GSFQRVNGALCRML
+466 GSFQRVNGALCTML

-485 ELLSLNMNDIMH
+485 ELLSLNMNDILH
-497 PADVPGNSVLFQ
+497 PDDVDGNNVLFR

-520 EKRYLKPDGSQ
+520 EKRYLKPDGTQ
-531 VWVSSNVSRLLDE
+531 VWVSSNVSRLVDE
-544 QGQTR
+544 QGHTR

-617 QIISGNLHLLHH
+617 QIISGNLHLLHQ
-629 LTGSDGLMRQRLDT
+629 LAGTDGLMRQRLDT

-661 ARRQPLKPVVADLA
+661 ARRQPLKPVVADLS

-686 RALGEAIDIV
+686 RALGEAVEIV

-729 GVGKLTIE
+729 GAGKLTIE

-745 QYVHKLVDV
+745 QYVHNLVDV

-759 VMLSVTDTGR
+759 VMLSVTDTGH

-814 SEPGVG
+814 SEPGLG

-935 IIVHEGRLDAGVEL
+935 IIVHEGRLDTGVEL

-963 RHVLANRQQ
+963 RHILANRQQ
-972 QMRARQFERSGA
+972 QMRARQFELA
-984 PVASSA
+984 
-990 ANGSTAASVLG
+990 GSTATGALG
-1001 SGTPGLDLTGHA
+1001 AGTPGLDLTGHA
-1013 LVPQGDMPT
+1013 PEPQGDLPT

-1052 VSDGEAAWE
+1052 VSDGEAAWK

-1093 PGMRIIFSTGY
+1093 PGTRIIFSTGY

-1122 YDLTELQAALDQP
+1122 YDLMELQAALDQP

>member
-18 RQHDWSTT
+18 RQHDWCAT
-26 SLGALEDWPAHL
+26 SLGALEGWPAHL
-38 RTSVDIMLNSPMA
+38 RTSVDIVLNSPMA

-61 MIYNDDYIQIA
+61 MIYNDDYIPIA
-72 GERHPA
+72 GARHPA

-91 WDWNARILEAGL
+91 WDWNARILAAGL

-108 VHRERCL
+108 VHRECSL
-115 PLLRDGKATDV
+115 PLLRGGQRADV
-126 CFDLFYA
+126 CFDLFYT

-138 EGQVDGVLCTALEL
+138 DGQVDGVLCTALEL

-167 ELGQLNTTLQTESE
+167 ELGQLNTTLQAESE

-229 GRLELELLGKT
+229 GHRDLLGKT

-263 GEPYEGRQ
+263 GEPFEGRQ
-271 VKVDLQTADGRTGQR
+271 VKVDLQTADGQTGQR
-286 QIDFIYQPIKDDEGV
+286 HIDFVYQPIKDDEGV

-312 TERMEAEERLRLA
+312 TEHMEGEERLRLA

-341 AMLVSPTFR
+341 AMVVSPTFR
-350 RLWGLADEEEVTER
+350 RQWGIADGQEITQQ

-371 ARDQQKVGPSKL
+371 ERDWKKVGPSKL
-383 DLAPNPLEYVEYR
+383 ELAQNPLEYVEYR
-396 IRRPA
+396 VRRPV
-401 DGALRWIARQGEVVA
+401 DGAVRWIARQGEVVP
-416 GRVPGQRR
+416 GRVAGQRR

-436 QIEDELNASQE
+436 QIEEELMASQE
-447 RMSAIFGQASVGLS
+447 RMAAIFGQASVGLS

-466 GSFQRVNGALCRML
+466 GRFQRVNGALCRML

-497 PADVPGNSVLFQ
+497 PDDVPGNTVLFQ

-531 VWVSSNVSRLLDE
+531 VWVSSNVSRLVDE
-544 QGQTR
+544 QGHTR

-578 VEQEVGERT
+578 VEQEVNERT

-617 QIISGNLHLLHH
+617 QIISGNLHLLQH
-629 LTGSDGLMRQRLDT
+629 LTGTDGVMRQRLDT

-686 RALGEAIDIV
+686 RAMGEAIDIV

-729 GVGKLTIE
+729 GAGKLTIE

-835 DEELELSGVV
+835 DEEVELSGVV

-874 TVLKAEDGESALAVL
+874 KVLKAEDGESALAVL

-908 SSTEMARQARELQP
+908 SSTDMARQARELQP

-935 IIVHEGRLDAGVEL
+935 VIVHEGRLDAGVEL

-972 QMRARQFERSGA
+972 QLRARQFELA
-984 PVASSA
+984 
-990 ANGSTAASVLG
+990 
-1001 SGTPGLDLTGHA
+1001 GTPGLDLTGHA
-1013 LVPQGDMPT
+1013 PEPQGDMPT

-1052 VSDGEAAWE
+1052 VSDGESAWQ
-1061 LLNEQDFD
+1061 LLSEQDFD

-1122 YDLTELQAALDQP
+1122 YDLMELQAALDQS

>member
-1 MSAPAWPRGGG
+1 MSAPSWPHGGG
-12 SMGELV
+12 VTGELL
-18 RQHDWSTT
+18 RQRDWSAT
-26 SLGALEDWPAHL
+26 SLGAPESWPANL
-38 RTSVDIMLNSPMA
+38 RTSVDIVLHSPMA

-61 MIYNDDYIQIA
+61 MLYNDDYIAIA
-72 GERHPA
+72 GARHPA
-78 ALGGTVPAVWPEI
+78 ALGGTVPEVWPEI
-91 WDWNARILEAGL
+91 WEWNARILEAGL

-108 VHRERCL
+108 VHRECCL
-115 PLLRDGKATDV
+115 PLLRDGAPQDV
-126 CFDLFYA
+126 CFDLFYT
-133 PVHGA
+133 PVHGD
-138 EGQVDGVLCTALEL
+138 GGRIDGVLCTAVEL
-152 TARMEEGRQLKLATA
+152 TARMEEGRQLKLVTA
-167 ELGQLNTTLQTESE
+167 ALGELNTNLQAESE
-181 AVRAANRRLG
+181 AVRAANRRLA

-202 QAPSFMALLRGPQHV
+202 QAPSFMAMLRGPQHV

-229 GRLELELLGKT
+229 GRGELLGKS
-240 VESALPEV
+240 VEKALPEV
-248 KAQGFIELL
+248 RQQGFIDLL

-263 GEPYEGRQ
+263 GVAYEGRQ
-271 VKVDLQTADGRTGQR
+271 VKVELQTEEGQTGQR
-286 QIDFIYQPIKDDEGV
+286 HVDFVYQPIKDDDGM
-301 VTGILVEGIDV
+301 VTGILVEGVDV
-312 TERMEAEERLRLA
+312 TERMESEERLRLA

-331 GTFEWFPETG
+331 GTFEWFPDTG
-341 AMLVSPTFR
+341 AMVVSPTFR
-350 RLWGLADEEEVTER
+350 RQWGIADEQEVTQQ

-371 ARDQQKVGPSKL
+371 ARDQKKVGTSKL
-383 DLAPNPLEYVEYR
+383 DLAQNPLEYVEYR
-396 IRRPA
+396 VHRPL
-401 DGALRWIARQGEVVA
+401 DGEVRWIARQGEVMA

-436 QIEDELNASQE
+436 QIEEELMASQE
-447 RMSAIFGQASVGLS
+447 RMAAIFGQASVGLS
-461 ELGLD
+461 ELDLD
-466 GSFQRVNGALCRML
+466 GRFLRVNGALCRML
-480 GRSAE
+480 GRSSD
-485 ELLSLNMNDIMH
+485 ELLALNMNEILH
-497 PADVPGNSVLFQ
+497 PDDVPGNNVLFR

-520 EKRYLKPDGSQ
+520 EKRYLKPDGSL
-531 VWVSSNVSRLLDE
+531 VWVSSNVSRLVDE
-544 QGQTR
+544 QGHTR

-629 LTGSDGLMRQRLDT
+629 LSGSDGQMRQRLDT

-729 GVGKLTIE
+729 GAGKLTIE

-745 QYVHKLVDV
+745 HYVHNLVDV

-759 VMLSVTDTGR
+759 VMLSVTDTGH

-835 DEELELSGVV
+835 DEEVELSGVV

-860 VRTTVVDML
+860 VRATVVDML

-889 HSGAQIDLLFTDV
+889 HSGAPIDLLFTDV

-935 IIVHEGRLDAGVEL
+935 VIVHEGRLDAGVEL

-972 QMRARQFERSGA
+972 QMRARQFNPASTLGA
-984 PVASSA
+984 
-990 ANGSTAASVLG
+990 
-1001 SGTPGLDLTGHA
+1001 GTPGLDLTGHA
-1013 LVPQGDMPT
+1013 PEPQGEMPK

-1052 VSDGEAAWE
+1052 VSDGESAWQ
-1061 LLNEQDFD
+1061 LLSEQDFD

-1080 SGIALARMVLRDK
+1080 SGIALARMVLSEK

-1122 YDLTELQAALDQP
+1122 YDLTELQAALDQS

>member
-1 MSAPAWPRGGG
+1 MSMPTWPRGGG

-18 RQHDWSTT
+18 RQFDWSAS
-26 SLGALEDWPAHL
+26 SLGALDAWPAHL
-38 RTSVDIMLNSPMA
+38 RTSVDIVLHSPMA

-61 MIYNDDYIQIA
+61 MIYNDEYINIA
-72 GERHPA
+72 GPRHPA

-103 RGETQ
+103 GGETQ

-115 PLLRDGKATDV
+115 PLLRGGQPTDV
-126 CFDLFYA
+126 CFDLFYT

-138 EGQVDGVLCTALEL
+138 DGQVDGVLCTAVEL

-167 ELGQLNTTLQTESE
+167 ELGKLNTSLQAESE
-181 AVRAANRRLG
+181 AVRAANRRLD
-191 EERALLRALFQ
+191 EDRALLRALFQ

-229 GRLELELLGKT
+229 GRGDLLGQT
-240 VESALPEV
+240 VEAALPEV
-248 KAQGFIELL
+248 KAQGFIDLL
-257 DQVYRT
+257 DQVYRS
-263 GEPYEGRQ
+263 GVAYEGRQ
-271 VKVDLQTADGRTGQR
+271 VRVDLQTADGQTGER
-286 QIDFIYQPIKDDEGV
+286 HVDFVYQPIKDADGA
-301 VTGILVEGIDV
+301 VTGIFVEGIDV
-312 TERMEAEERLRLA
+312 TERMEGEERLRLA

-350 RLWGLADEEEVTER
+350 RQWGIADDEEVTQQ

-383 DLAPNPLEYVEYR
+383 ELAQNPLEYVEYR

-401 DGALRWIARQGEVVA
+401 DGAVRWIARQGEVIP
-416 GRVPGQRR
+416 GRLPGQRR

-436 QIEDELNASQE
+436 QIEEELMASQE
-447 RMSAIFGQASVGLS
+447 RMAAIFGQASVGLS

-466 GSFQRVNGALCRML
+466 GRFQRVNGALCCML

-485 ELLSLNMNDIMH
+485 ELLSLNMNDILH
-497 PADVPGNSVLFQ
+497 PDDVPGNNVLFQ

-531 VWVSSNVSRLLDE
+531 VWVSSNVSRLVDE
-544 QGQTR
+544 QGHTR

-578 VEQEVGERT
+578 VEQEVSERT

-617 QIISGNLHLLHH
+617 QIISGNLHLLQH
-629 LTGSDGLMRQRLDT
+629 LAGADGLMRQRLDT

-696 LVGGG
+696 HVGGG

-729 GVGKLTIE
+729 GAGKLTIE

-745 QYVHKLVDV
+745 HYVHNLVDV

-835 DEELELSGVV
+835 DEEVELSGVV

-935 IIVHEGRLDAGVEL
+935 VIVHEGRLDAGVEL

-984 PVASSA
+984 PVSGGLMAGA
-990 ANGSTAASVLG
+990 LG
-1001 SGTPGLDLTGHA
+1001 AGTPGLDLTGHA
-1013 LVPQGDMPT
+1013 PEPQGDMPT

-1052 VSDGEAAWE
+1052 VSDGESAWQ
-1061 LLNEQDFD
+1061 LLSEQDFD

-1080 SGIALARMVLRDK
+1080 SGIALARMVLREK
-1093 PGMRIIFSTGY
+1093 PDMRIIFSTGY

-1122 YDLTELQAALDQP
+1122 YDLMELQAALDQS

>member
-1 MSAPAWPRGGG
+1 MLHRYQPRGGG
-12 SMGELV
+12 VTGELV
-18 RQHDWSTT
+18 RGFDWSAT
-26 SLGALEDWPAHL
+26 SLGPMDGWSASL
-38 RTSVDIMLNSPMA
+38 RTSVDIVLNSPMA
-51 MVLMWGPQHV
+51 MVLMWGPRHV
-61 MIYNDDYIQIA
+61 MIYNDEYIKIA
-72 GERHPA
+72 AGRHPA
-78 ALGGTVPAVWPEI
+78 ALGGTVPEVWPEI
-91 WDWNARILEAGL
+91 WNWNARILAAGL

-108 VHRERCL
+108 VHRECIL
-115 PLLRDGKATDV
+115 PLLQDGLPVDHY
-126 CFDLFYA
+126 FDLFYT
-133 PVHGA
+133 PVHGD
-138 EGQVDGVLCTALEL
+138 GDQVGGVLCTALEL
-152 TARMEEGRQLKLATA
+152 TARLEEGRQLKLATA
-167 ELGQLNTTLQTESE
+167 ELGAMNDALQAE
-181 AVRAANRRLG
+181 AAAARDANRRVA
-191 EERALLRALFQ
+191 EERGLLRALFE
-202 QAPSFMALLRGPQHV
+202 QAPSFMAVLRGPQHI

-222 EHYLRLV
+222 EHYISLV
-229 GRLELELLGKT
+229 GRSELLGKS
-240 VESALPEV
+240 VEEALPEV
-248 KAQGFIELL
+248 RGQGFIDLL
-257 DQVYRT
+257 DKVYRS
-263 GEPYEGRQ
+263 GVPFEGRQ
-271 VKVDLQTADGRTGQR
+271 LKVDLNTADGRQR
-286 QIDFIYQPIKDDEGV
+286 QRHIDFVYQPIKNDDGQV
-301 VTGILVEGIDV
+301 VGILVEGSDV
-312 TERMEAEERLRLA
+312 TERIEGEERLRLA

-341 AMLVSPTFR
+341 EMDVSPTFR
-350 RLWGLADEEEVTER
+350 RIWGIADDELVTQH
-364 LLVSLVD
+364 LLVGLVD
-371 ARDQQKVGPSKL
+371 ERDQDKVGPSRMQ
-383 DLAPNPLEYVEYR
+383 LAQNPLEYVEYR
-396 IRRPA
+396 VRRPL
-401 DGALRWIARQGEVVA
+401 DGQVRWIARQGEVVEGPA
-416 GRVPGQRR
+416 PGQRR

-436 QIEDELNASQE
+436 LIENELHASQE
-447 RMSAIFGQASVGLS
+447 RMAAIFGQASVGLS

-466 GSFQRVNGALCRML
+466 GSFQRVNGALCTML
-480 GRSAE
+480 GRSSE
-485 ELLSLNMNDIMH
+485 ELLSMNMNEIMH
-497 PADVPGNSVLFQ
+497 PDDVPGNTLLFR

-520 EKRYLKPDGSQ
+520 EKRYLKPDGMQ
-531 VWVSSNVSRLLDE
+531 VWVSSNVSRLVDE
-544 QGQTR
+544 HGQTR
-549 SLIAVKTDITDRRRV
+549 SLIAVKTDITERRRV

-578 VEQEVGERT
+578 VEQEVSERT

-629 LTGSDGLMRQRLDT
+629 LSGNDGVMRQRLDT

-661 ARRQPLKPVVADLA
+661 ARRQPLQPVVADLS

-696 LVGGG
+696 LVGGA

-710 SQIENVILN
+710 GQIENVILN

-745 QYVHKLVDV
+745 QYVHNLDV

-759 VMLSVTDTGR
+759 VMLSVTDTGK
-769 GMSGPV
+769 GMSGSV

-814 SEPGVG
+814 SEPGHG

-825 YLPRSLMAEA
+825 YLPRTLMAEA
-835 DEELELSGVV
+835 ADEVELSGVV

-860 VRTTVVDML
+860 VRATVVDML
-869 GALGY
+869 GNLGY
-874 TVLKAEDGESALAVL
+874 KVLKAEDGESALAVL
-889 HSGAQIDLLFTDV
+889 QSGAQIDLLFTDV

-908 SSTEMARQARELQP
+908 RSTDMARMAREMQP

-972 QMRARQFERSGA
+972 QMRARQFDWAAA
-984 PVASSA
+984 PA
-990 ANGSTAASVLG
+990 AGNAPA
-1001 SGTPGLDLTGHA
+1001 GTPGLDLTGHA
-1013 LVPQGDMPT
+1013 PVPHGDVP
-1022 SMKILVVE
+1022 SSLKILVVE

-1061 LLNEQDFD
+1061 LLNEQHFD

-1122 YDLTELQAALDQP
+1122 YDLLELQAALEQA